1 MQEPINQQKPKASPI
16 AVPGSNTLRR
26 LEIRFPEELPVS
38 GQRQIIKDALNSHQV
53 IIVCGE
59 TGSGKTTQLP
69 KICLDLGRGT
79 MNGGHLIGHTQPRRI
94 AATATAKRIAQELGT
109 PIGQDVGYQIRFAD
123 KTSQGAS
130 IKLMTDGILLAET
143 QRDPQLRAYDTLI
156 IDEAHE
162 RSLNIDFLL
171 GYLRQLLPKR
181 PDLKLIIT
189 SATID
194 AQRFSDHFT
203 IGGKLAPVIEVS
215 GRLFPVEQR
224 YISLEP
230 EARADAKSDGKKPSK
245 EAKEIPDAVTEAIAN
260 VWREG
265 ASGAGD
271 VLVFLPGEREIR
283 DCAEALR
290 KDHVLQQRFHPEIL
304 SLFARQSVA
313 EQERVFSPGN
323 GRRIILTT
331 NVAETSLTVPNIR
344 YVVDSGL
351 ARVKRY
357 SYRNKVEQL
366 QIEPISQAAA
376 NQRAGRCGRVS
387 DGICIRLFSEQD
399 YLSRPKFTDPEIL
412 RSSLAAVLLR
422 MSALRLPR
430 IQEFPFIDKPLG
442 RAIADGVQL
451 LDELGAIEYDEVL
464 TAESQDSNRRF
475 KLTLIGKQLAD
486 LPLDPRIGRML
497 LAAKEHHALREVTII
512 ASALATQDPR
522 ERPMDQAAAADQA
535 HLQFADERSEFLSFV
550 KLWDWYHDALRHK
563 SSNRQL
569 ENLCRSKFLSPRRLR
584 EWRDIHGQLHTMLG
598 EKDWKENPSSATYEQ
613 VHLSLLTGLLGY
625 VAKKE
630 EDEKSQE
637 RGSKTGSYIGARG
650 IRPFIWPGSTIGKKA
665 GAWILAGELQETNR
679 MYARTIAK
687 IEPQWVEKVAAHRLI
702 TSLSDPFW
710 DSRQGEVM
718 IFERGT
724 LYGLPI
730 YHGRRVRF
738 EPHNPSEARALFISQ
753 ALVQEGM
760 FGRMDTPALMRE
772 TEADARK
779 QYPGSF
785 EFFWHNRRLI
795 KEIEALEHRSR
806 RPDVL
811 VDDDLLFAFYDSRIP
826 QDVLSRDSL
835 KAWLKRPA
843 KKEGDDAINHDAQ
856 LRLSKADLMRHE
868 AAGITVDRYP
878 KIIRFGAGDLS
889 LTYHFEPGSPKDGV
903 TLVVPLTLLNQV
915 DGRRCEWL
923 VPGMCEEKILLLLK
937 TLPQKLRRHCVPL
950 PEYAKAFLDRMLDAG
965 QFGQG
970 DFLDSLITDIRK
982 ERGLEIKRADFRPE
996 ALPLHSSM
1004 NFRLVDEHGRQ
1015 LELERNLS
1023 RLRAEYGEQAR
1034 TAFQAI
1040 AQQAVHEELGIDT
1053 PAVPLGTVV
1062 NKAIPTSAATSPIEQ
1077 GGFRSWEF
1085 GELPETLEIQK
1096 GSRTLFGYPALVDRG
1111 DTCDLEVFDDLLEA
1125 RKYHWQGLRRLF
1137 ALSNKDTLK
1146 ALQKQLP
1153 GIRELGLL
1161 FINIGSVEALI
1172 EQILDLALER
1182 AFMSDP
1188 LPVNAEQFSD
1198 RLQAG
1203 KPGLAL
1209 IAQEIAKHAL
1219 AALQAYA
1226 DLQKKLAQAKAASPS
1241 AYADI
1246 QSQVQGLIFPKLISG
1261 IPYGQLV
1268 HLPRYLKAIAL
1279 RIDKLRSN
1287 PVRDAQC
1294 QKDWE
1299 SVARPWQKLIQNSQG
1314 SHGYIVNNDEPLQE
1328 FRWQLEELRVA
1339 LYAQELKTPTP
1350 MSLKRLEKVLSS
1362 LR

>member
-1 MQEPINQQKPKASPI
+1 MPKP
-16 AVPGSNTLRR
+16 VPASNTSRR

-38 GQRQIIKDALNSHQV
+38 GQRQVIKDALQSHQV
-53 IIVCGE
+53 VIVCGE

-79 MNGGHLIGHTQPRRI
+79 INGGKLIGHTQPRRI
-94 AATATAKRIAQELGT
+94 AATATAKRIAQELGS
-109 PIGQDVGYQIRFAD
+109 PIGQDVGYQVRFAD
-123 KTSQGAS
+123 KTSHTAS

-143 QRDPQLRAYDTLI
+143 QRDPQLKAYDTLI

-194 AQRFSDHFT
+194 AQRFAEHFAMN
-203 IGGKLAPVIEVS
+203 GKVAPVIEVS

-224 YISLEP
+224 YSPLEP
-230 EARADAKSDGKKPSK
+230 DAKPDGKKESK
-245 EAKEIPDAVTEAIAN
+245 AAKEIPDAVTEEIAN
-260 VWREG
+260 LWREG
-265 ASGAGD
+265 AAGAGD

-313 EQERVFSPGN
+313 EQERVFNPGN

-344 YVVDSGL
+344 YVIDSGL

-387 DGICIRLFSEQD
+387 DGTCIRLYSELD
-399 YLSRPKFTDPEIL
+399 YQARPKFTDPEIL

-422 MSALRLPR
+422 MSSLRLPK
-430 IQEFPFIDKPLG
+430 IQHFPFIDKPLG

-451 LDELGAIEYDEVL
+451 LDELGAIEFDDSEV
-464 TAESQDSNRRF
+464 SDGKDINSSF
-475 KLTLIGKQLAD
+475 KLTAIGKQLAD

-497 LAAKEHHALREVTII
+497 LAAKEQNALKEVTII

-522 ERPMDQAAAADQA
+522 DRPMDQAASADQA

-550 KLWDWYHDALRHK
+550 KLWNWYQDALQHK
-563 SSNRQL
+563 HSNRQL
-569 ENLCRSKFLSPRRLR
+569 ENLCKSKFLSPRRLR
-584 EWRDIHGQLHTMLG
+584 EWRDVHGQLHTMLG
-598 EKDWKENPSSATYEQ
+598 EKGWKENGLAATYEQ

-630 EDEKSQE
+630 EDEKSQD
-637 RGSKTGSYIGARG
+637 RNSKTGGYVGARG

-702 TSLSDPFW
+702 KSLSDPFW
-710 DSRQGEVM
+710 DHRQGEVM
-718 IFERGT
+718 AFERGT

-730 YHGRRVRF
+730 YHGRRVRY
-738 EPHNPSEARALFISQ
+738 EPHNPDEARELFIRQ
-753 ALVQEGM
+753 ALVQEEL
-760 FGRMDTPALMRE
+760 FGRMDTPALQRE
-772 TEADARK
+772 TEVDAK
-779 QYPGSF
+779 KKYPGLF
-785 EFFWHNRRLI
+785 NFFWHNRRLI

-811 VDDDLLFAFYDSRIP
+811 VDDDLLFAFYESRIP
-826 QDVLSRDSL
+826 KEIRSRDEL
-835 KAWLKRPA
+835 KSWLK
-843 KKEGDDAINHDAQ
+843 KEVDLDIQ
-856 LRLSKADLMRHE
+856 LRLEKADLMRHE

-878 KIIRFGAGDLS
+878 KNMVVGGAELS

-903 TLVVPLTLLNQV
+903 TLVVPLTQLNQV

-923 VPGMCEEKILLLLK
+923 VPGMCEEKVLLLLK
-937 TLPQKLRRHCVPL
+937 SLPQKLRRHCVPL
-950 PEYAKAFLDRMLDAG
+950 PDYAKSFLERKLEEK
-965 QFGQG
+965 QFGVG
-970 DFLDSLITDIRK
+970 DFLDSLIGDIRK
-982 ERGLEIKRADFRPE
+982 ERGLEIKRTDFRPE
-996 ALPLHSSM
+996 SLPLHSSM
-1004 NFRLVDEHGRQ
+1004 NFRLIDEHGRQ
-1015 LELERNLS
+1015 LEVERNLA
-1023 RLRAEYGEQAR
+1023 RLRSEYGETAR
-1034 TAFQAI
+1034 SAFQAI
-1040 AQQAVHEELGIDT
+1040 AQETVQVELGVESTPRPGRSTAPID
-1053 PAVPLGTVV
+1053 
-1062 NKAIPTSAATSPIEQ
+1062 KARQVEQ
-1077 GGFRSWEF
+1077 GGYRTWEF

-1096 GSRTLFGYPALVDRG
+1096 GNKTLFGYPALVDRG
-1111 DTCDLEVFDDLLEA
+1111 EYCDLEVFDDLLEA
-1125 RKYHWQGLRRLF
+1125 RKQHQLGLRRLF
-1137 ALSNKDTLK
+1137 ALNNKDTLK

-1161 FINIGSVEALI
+1161 FINVGSVDGLV
-1172 EQILDLALER
+1172 EQILNLALER
-1182 AFMSDP
+1182 AFMADA
-1188 LPVNAEQFSD
+1188 LPINTEQFAD

-1203 KPGLAL
+1203 KARFAL
-1209 IAQEIAKHAL
+1209 IAQEISRHAL
-1219 AALQAYA
+1219 NALQAHA
-1226 DLQKKLAQAKAASPS
+1226 DLQKKIAQAKAASPS

-1246 QSQVQGLIFPKLISG
+1246 QSQMQALIFPKFVAE
-1261 IPYGQLV
+1261 IPYAQLV
-1268 HLPRYLKAIAL
+1268 HVPRYLKAIAM
-1279 RIDKLRSN
+1279 RIDKLRAN
-1287 PVRDAQC
+1287 PSRDAQC

-1299 SVARPWQKLIQNSQG
+1299 SVARPWQKLLQG
-1314 SHGYIVNNDEPLQE
+1314 NKGSASYAMTEDQALQD

-1339 LYAQELKTPTP
+1339 LYAQELKTPSP
-1350 MSLKRLEKVLSS
+1350 MSLKRLEKVLAS

>member
-1 MQEPINQQKPKASPI
+1 MPKP
-16 AVPGSNTLRR
+16 VPASNTSRR

-38 GQRQIIKDALNSHQV
+38 GQRQIIKDALQNHQV
-53 IIVCGE
+53 VIVCGE

-79 MNGGHLIGHTQPRRI
+79 INGGKLIGHTQPRRI
-94 AATATAKRIAQELGT
+94 AATATAKRIAQELGS
-109 PIGQDVGYQIRFAD
+109 PIGQDVGYQVRFAD
-123 KTSQGAS
+123 KTSQTAS

-143 QRDPQLRAYDTLI
+143 QRDPQLKAYDTLI

-171 GYLRQLLPKR
+171 GYLKQLLPKR

-194 AQRFSDHFT
+194 AQRFAEHFT
-203 IGGKLAPVIEVS
+203 INGKVAPVIEVS

-224 YISLEP
+224 YSPLEP
-230 EARADAKSDGKKPSK
+230 DSKPDGKKESK
-245 EAKEIPDAVTEAIAN
+245 AAKEIPETVTEEISN

-290 KDHVLQQRFHPEIL
+290 KDHELQQRFHPEIL

-344 YVVDSGL
+344 YVIDSGL

-387 DGICIRLFSEQD
+387 DGICIRLYSELD
-399 YLSRPKFTDPEIL
+399 YQSRPKFTDPEIL

-422 MSALRLPR
+422 MSSLHLPK
-430 IQEFPFIDKPLG
+430 IQHFPFIDKPLG
-442 RAIADGVQL
+442 RAITDGVQL
-451 LDELGAIEYDEVL
+451 LDELGAIEFDESNAADA
-464 TAESQDSNRRF
+464 TDSKDINNSF
-475 KLTLIGKQLAD
+475 KLTAIGKQLAD

-497 LAAKEHHALREVTII
+497 LAAKEQNALKEVTII
-512 ASALATQDPR
+512 ATALATQDPR
-522 ERPMDQAAAADQA
+522 ERPMDQGAAADQA

-550 KLWDWYHDALRHK
+550 KLWNWYQDALQHK
-563 SSNRQL
+563 HSNRQL
-569 ENLCRSKFLSPRRLR
+569 ENLCKSKFLSPRRLR
-584 EWRDIHGQLHTMLG
+584 EWRDVYVQLHSMLS
-598 EKDWKENPSSATYEQ
+598 EKGWKENGLAASYEQ

-630 EDEKSQE
+630 EDEKSQD
-637 RGSKTGSYIGARG
+637 RNSKTGGYVGARG

-665 GAWILAGELQETNR
+665 GAWILAGELQETSR

-702 TSLSDPFW
+702 KSLSDPFW
-710 DSRQGEVM
+710 DNRQGEVLA
-718 IFERGT
+718 FERGT

-730 YHGRRVRF
+730 YHGRRVRY
-738 EPHNPSEARALFISQ
+738 EPHNAEEARNLFISQ
-753 ALVQEGM
+753 ALVQEEM
-760 FGRMDTPALMRE
+760 FGRMDTPALYRE
-772 TEADARK
+772 TEADAK
-779 QYPGSF
+779 KKYPELFG
-785 EFFWHNRRLI
+785 FFWHNCRLI

-811 VDDDLLFAFYDSRIP
+811 VDDDLLFAFYESRIP
-826 QDVLSRDSL
+826 KEICNREDL
-835 KAWLKRPA
+835 KAYF
-843 KKEGDDAINHDAQ
+843 KKEPDLDHQ
-856 LRLSKADLMRHE
+856 LRLEKADLMRHE

-878 KIIRFGAGDLS
+878 KKMMVGGAELD

-903 TLVVPLTLLNQV
+903 TLVVPLTQLNQV
-915 DGRRCEWL
+915 DSRRCEWL
-923 VPGMCEEKILLLLK
+923 VPGMCEEKVLLLLK
-937 TLPQKLRRHCVPL
+937 SLPQKLRRHCVPL
-950 PEYAKAFLDRMLDAG
+950 PDYAKSFLERKLEEK
-965 QFGQG
+965 QFGIG
-970 DFLDSLITDIRK
+970 DFLDSLMSDIRK
-982 ERGLEIKRADFRPE
+982 ERGLEIKRTDFRPE
-996 ALPLHSSM
+996 SLPLHSFM
-1004 NFRLVDEHGRQ
+1004 NFRLIDEHGRQ
-1015 LELERNLS
+1015 LEVERNLA
-1023 RLRAEYGEQAR
+1023 RLRSEYGETAR
-1034 TAFQAI
+1034 SAFQAI
-1040 AQQAVHEELGIDT
+1040 AQETAQAELGVDS
-1053 PAVPLGTVV
+1053 PKVGGTQSTQ
-1062 NKAIPTSAATSPIEQ
+1062 KARSVEQ
-1077 GGFRSWEF
+1077 GGYRSWEF

-1096 GSRTLFGYPALVDRG
+1096 GNKTLFGYPALVDRG
-1111 DTCDLEVFDDLLEA
+1111 DYCDLEVFDDLLEA
-1125 RKYHWQGLRRLF
+1125 RKQHQLGLRRLF
-1137 ALSNKDTLK
+1137 SLSNKDTLK

-1161 FINIGSVEALI
+1161 FINIGSVDGLI
-1172 EQILDLALER
+1172 EQILNLALER
-1182 AFMSDP
+1182 AFMGEP
-1188 LPVNAEQFSD
+1188 LPINTEQFIE

-1203 KPGLAL
+1203 KPRLAL
-1209 IAQEIAKHAL
+1209 IAQEISRHAL
-1219 AALQAYA
+1219 NALQAHA
-1226 DLQKKLAQAKAASPS
+1226 DLQKKMASAKASSPA
-1241 AYADI
+1241 AYVDM
-1246 QSQVQGLIFPKLISG
+1246 QSQMQALIFPNFVAQ

-1268 HLPRYLKAIAL
+1268 HLPRYLKAIAM

-1287 PVRDAQC
+1287 PSRDAQC

-1299 SVARPWQKLIQNSQG
+1299 SVARPWQKLLQG
-1314 SHGYIVNNDEPLQE
+1314 SKGS
-1328 FRWQLEELRVA
+1328 A
-1339 LYAQELKTPTP
+1339 AYAMILSHSIGGGAFTR
-1350 MSLKRLEKVLSS
+1350 RLCYD
-1362 LR
+1362 

>member
-1 MQEPINQQKPKASPI
+1 MPA
-16 AVPGSNTLRR
+16 SNTGRR

-38 GQRQIIKDALNSHQV
+38 GQRQLIKDALQSHQV
-53 IIVCGE
+53 VIVCGE

-69 KICLDLGRGT
+69 KICLDLGRGAI
-79 MNGGHLIGHTQPRRI
+79 NGGKLIGHTQPRRI
-94 AATATAKRIAQELGT
+94 AATATAKRIAQELGS
-109 PIGQDVGYQIRFAD
+109 PIGQDVGYQVRFAD
-123 KTSQGAS
+123 KTSNTAS
-130 IKLMTDGILLAET
+130 VKLMTDGILLAET

-194 AQRFSDHFT
+194 AQRFAEHFALN
-203 IGGKLAPVIEVS
+203 GKMAPVIEVS

-224 YISLEP
+224 YSPLEP
-230 EARADAKSDGKKPSK
+230 DAKSENKSENKPDAKKESK
-245 EAKEIPDAVTEAIAN
+245 AAKEIPEAVAEEIAKL
-260 VWREG
+260 WREG
-265 ASGAGD
+265 AAGAGD

-290 KDHVLQQRFHPEIL
+290 KDHVLQQRLHPEVL

-344 YVVDSGL
+344 YVIDSGL

-387 DGICIRLFSEQD
+387 DGICVRLYSEQD
-399 YLSRPKFTDPEIL
+399 FLGRPKFTDPEIL

-430 IQEFPFIDKPLG
+430 IQHFPFIDKPLG

-451 LDELGAIEYDEVL
+451 LDELGAIEFED
-464 TAESQDSNRRF
+464 AHAGDAKDSKEQHQHF
-475 KLTLIGKQLAD
+475 KLTPIGKQLAD
-486 LPLDPRIGRML
+486 LPLDPRIGRIL
-497 LAAKEHHALREVTII
+497 LAAKEQNALKEVTII

-522 ERPMDQAAAADQA
+522 ERPMDQAGAADQA

-550 KLWDWYHDALRHK
+550 KLWNWYQDALQHK
-563 SSNRQL
+563 HSNRQL
-569 ENLCRSKFLSPRRLR
+569 ENLCRSKFLSPRRMR
-584 EWRDIHGQLHTMLG
+584 EWRDVHGQLHTMLG
-598 EKDWKENPSSATYEQ
+598 EKGWKENGLAATYEQ
-613 VHLSLLTGLLGY
+613 VHLSLLTGLLGFI
-625 VAKKE
+625 AKKE
-630 EDEKSQE
+630 EDEKSQD
-637 RGSKTGSYIGARG
+637 RNSKTGGYVGARG

-665 GAWILAGELQETNR
+665 GAWILAGELQETSR

-702 TSLSDPFW
+702 KSLSDPFW
-710 DSRQGEVM
+710 DNRQGEVLA
-718 IFERGT
+718 FERGT

-730 YHGRRVRF
+730 YHGRRVRY
-738 EPHNPSEARALFISQ
+738 EPHGVEEARELFIRQ
-753 ALVQEGM
+753 ALVQEEL
-760 FGRMDTPALMRE
+760 FGRMDTPALQRE
-772 TEADARK
+772 TEADAK
-779 QYPGSF
+779 LKYSNTFG
-785 EFFWHNRRLI
+785 FFWHNHRLV

-811 VDDDLLFAFYDSRIP
+811 VDDDLLFAFYDARIP
-826 QDVLSRDSL
+826 KDICNREGL
-835 KAWLKRPA
+835 KSHLNKHL
-843 KKEGDDAINHDAQ
+843 DLDTQ
-856 LRLSKADLMRHE
+856 LRLEKADLMRHE

-878 KIIRFGAGDLS
+878 KVMKVGGTQLN

-903 TLVVPLTLLNQV
+903 TLVVPLAQLNQI
-915 DGRRCEWL
+915 DGRRCDWL

-950 PEYAKAFLDRMLDAG
+950 PDYAKSYLERKLESN
-965 QFGQG
+965 QFGVG
-970 DFLDSLITDIRK
+970 DFLDSLIDDIRQ

-996 ALPLHSSM
+996 ALPLHCSM
-1004 NFRLVDEHGRQ
+1004 NFRLIDEHGRQ
-1015 LELERNLS
+1015 LELERNLA
-1023 RLRAEYGEQAR
+1023 RLRSEYGQTAR
-1034 TAFQAI
+1034 EAFQAVTQEI
-1040 AQQAVHEELGIDT
+1040 AGAELGIDPMKVT
-1053 PAVPLGTVV
+1053 NTKEQAPQRARKV
-1062 NKAIPTSAATSPIEQ
+1062 EQ
-1077 GGFRSWEF
+1077 GGYRTWEF
-1085 GELPETLEIQK
+1085 GELPETLEIAK
-1096 GSRTLFGYPALVDRG
+1096 GNKTLFGYPALIDRG
-1111 DTCDLEVFDDLLEA
+1111 DYCDLEVFDDLLEA
-1125 RKYHWQGLRRLF
+1125 RKQHAQGLRRLF

-1153 GIRELGLL
+1153 GIREIGLL
-1161 FINIGSVEALI
+1161 FINVGSVDGLL
-1172 EQILDLALER
+1172 EQILNLSVER
-1182 AFMSDP
+1182 AFMAEP
-1188 LPVNAEQFSD
+1188 LPNTSELFTQ
-1198 RLQAG
+1198 RLQEG
-1203 KPGLAL
+1203 KPRLAL
-1209 IAQEIAKHAL
+1209 IAQEIARHTL
-1219 AALQAYA
+1219 AALQGYA
-1226 DLQKKLAQAKAASPS
+1226 DLQKKIAQAKAASPS

-1246 QSQVQGLIFPKLISG
+1246 QTQVQGLIFERFVAE
-1261 IPYGQLV
+1261 IPYVQLV

-1279 RIDKLRSN
+1279 RIDKMRSN
-1287 PVRDAQC
+1287 PSRDMQC

-1299 SVARPWQKLIQNSQG
+1299 SVARPWQKLVQG
-1314 SHGYIVNNDEPLQE
+1314 NRGSAAYAMEGDQSLKD

-1350 MSLKRLEKVLSS
+1350 MSIKRLEKVLAS

>member
-1 MQEPINQQKPKASPI
+1 MPA
-16 AVPGSNTLRR
+16 SNTRR
-26 LEIRFPEELPVS
+26 KLEIRFPEELPVS
-38 GQRQIIKDALNSHQV
+38 GQRQIIKDALQSHQV
-53 IIVCGE
+53 VIVCGE

-79 MNGGHLIGHTQPRRI
+79 INGGKLIGHTQPRRI
-94 AATATAKRIAQELGT
+94 AATATAKRIAQELGS
-109 PIGQDVGYQIRFAD
+109 PIGQDVGYQVRFAD
-123 KTSQGAS
+123 KTSHSAS

-194 AQRFSDHFT
+194 AQRFAEHFA
-203 IGGKLAPVIEVS
+203 INGKVAPVIEVS

-224 YISLEP
+224 YSPLEP
-230 EARADAKSDGKKPSK
+230 DAKPDGKKESK
-245 EAKEIPDAVTEAIAN
+245 AAKEISDAVTEEIASL
-260 VWREG
+260 WREG
-265 ASGAGD
+265 AAGSGD

-290 KDHVLQQRFHPEIL
+290 KDHVLQQHFHPEIL

-344 YVVDSGL
+344 YVIDSGL

-366 QIEPISQAAA
+366 QIESISQAAA

-387 DGICIRLFSEQD
+387 DGICVRLYSELD
-399 YLSRPKFTDPEIL
+399 YQSRSQFTDPEIL

-422 MSALRLPR
+422 MSSLRLPK
-430 IQEFPFIDKPLG
+430 IQHFPFIDKPLG

-451 LDELGAIEYDEVL
+451 LDELGAIEFDESEP
-464 TAESQDSNRRF
+464 ADGKDINNSF
-475 KLTLIGKQLAD
+475 KLTAIGKQLAD
-486 LPLDPRIGRML
+486 LPLDPCIGRML
-497 LAAKEHHALREVTII
+497 LAAKEQNALKEVTII

-522 ERPMDQAAAADQA
+522 DRPMDQATAADQA

-550 KLWDWYHDALRHK
+550 KLWNWYQDALQHK
-563 SSNRQL
+563 HSNRQL
-569 ENLCRSKFLSPRRLR
+569 ETLCKSKFLSPRRLR

-598 EKDWKENPSSATYEQ
+598 EKGWKENGLAATYEQ

-630 EDEKSQE
+630 EDEKSQD
-637 RGSKTGSYIGARG
+637 RNSKTGGYVGARG

-687 IEPQWVEKVAAHRLI
+687 IEPQWVERVAAHRLI
-702 TSLSDPFW
+702 KSLSDPFW
-710 DSRQGEVM
+710 DNRQGEVM
-718 IFERGT
+718 AFERGT

-730 YHGRRVRF
+730 YHGRRVRY
-738 EPHNPSEARALFISQ
+738 EPHNPDETRELFIRQ
-753 ALVQEGM
+753 ALVQEEM
-760 FGRMDTPALMRE
+760 FGRMDTPALQRE
-772 TEADARK
+772 TETDAK
-779 QYPGSF
+779 KKYPNLF
-785 EFFWHNRRLI
+785 NFFWHNRRLI

-826 QDVLSRDSL
+826 KEVRSRESL
-835 KAWLKRPA
+835 KAWFSKDPEL
-843 KKEGDDAINHDAQ
+843 DSQ
-856 LRLSKADLMRHE
+856 LRLEKADLMRHE

-878 KIIRFGAGDLS
+878 KNMLVGGAQLS

-903 TLVVPLTLLNQV
+903 TLVVPLTQLNQV

-923 VPGMCEEKILLLLK
+923 VPGMCEEKVHLLLK
-937 TLPQKLRRHCVPL
+937 SLPQKLRRHCVPL
-950 PEYAKAFLDRMLDAG
+950 PDYAKSFLERKLEEK
-965 QFGQG
+965 QFGVG
-970 DFLDSLITDIRK
+970 DFLDSLISDIRK
-982 ERGLEIKRADFRPE
+982 ERGLEIKRTDFRPE
-996 ALPLHSSM
+996 SLPLHSSM
-1004 NFRLVDEHGRQ
+1004 NFRLIDEHGRQ
-1015 LELERNLS
+1015 LEVERNLS
-1023 RLRAEYGEQAR
+1023 RLRSEYGETAR
-1034 TAFQAI
+1034 SAFQAI
-1040 AQQAVHEELGIDT
+1040 AQETAQVELGVEPT
-1053 PAVPLGTVV
+1053 Q
-1062 NKAIPTSAATSPIEQ
+1062 KAGSNSSNEANARKVEQ
-1077 GGFRSWEF
+1077 GGYRAWEF

-1096 GSRTLFGYPALVDRG
+1096 GNKTLFGYPALVDRI
-1111 DTCDLEVFDDLLEA
+1111 DYCDLEVFDDLLEA
-1125 RKYHWQGLRRLF
+1125 RKQHALGLRRLF

-1161 FINIGSVEALI
+1161 FINVGSVEGLI
-1172 EQILDLALER
+1172 DHILNLALER
-1182 AFMSDP
+1182 AFMGES
-1188 LPVNAEQFSD
+1188 LPVNAEQFTE

-1203 KPGLAL
+1203 KPRLAL
-1209 IAQEIAKHAL
+1209 IAQEISRHAL
-1219 AALQAYA
+1219 NALQAHA
-1226 DLQKKLAQAKAASPS
+1226 DLQKKIASAKAASPS

-1246 QSQVQGLIFPKLISG
+1246 QVQMQGLIFPKFVAD
-1261 IPYGQLV
+1261 IPYAQLV
-1268 HLPRYLKAIAL
+1268 HVPRYLKAIAM

-1287 PVRDAQC
+1287 PSRDAQC

-1299 SVARPWQKLIQNSQG
+1299 SVARPWQKLMQG
-1314 SHGYIVNNDEPLQE
+1314 NKGAASYAMTEDQALTD

-1350 MSLKRLEKVLSS
+1350 MSLKRLEKVLAS

>member
-1 MQEPINQQKPKASPI
+1 MQEPINQQKPKAMPKP
-16 AVPGSNTLRR
+16 VPASNTSRR

-38 GQRQIIKDALNSHQV
+38 GQRQIIKDALQSHQV
-53 IIVCGE
+53 VIVCGE

-79 MNGGHLIGHTQPRRI
+79 INGGKLIGHTQPRRI
-94 AATATAKRIAQELGT
+94 AATATAKRIAQELGS
-109 PIGQDVGYQIRFAD
+109 PIGQDVGYQVRFAD
-123 KTSQGAS
+123 KTSHTAS

-143 QRDPQLRAYDTLI
+143 QRDPQLKAYDTLI

-194 AQRFSDHFT
+194 AQRFAEHFA
-203 IGGKLAPVIEVS
+203 INGKVAPVIEVS

-224 YISLEP
+224 YSPLEP
-230 EARADAKSDGKKPSK
+230 DAKPDGKKESK
-245 EAKEIPDAVTEAIAN
+245 AAKEIPDAVTEEIAN
-260 VWREG
+260 LWREG
-265 ASGAGD
+265 AAGAGD

-313 EQERVFSPGN
+313 EQERVFNPGN

-344 YVVDSGL
+344 YVIDSGL

-387 DGICIRLFSEQD
+387 DGTCIRLYSELD
-399 YLSRPKFTDPEIL
+399 YQGRPKFTDPEIL

-422 MSALRLPR
+422 MSSLRLPK
-430 IQEFPFIDKPLG
+430 IQHFPFIDKPLG
-442 RAIADGVQL
+442 RAIVDGVQL
-451 LDELGAIEYDEVL
+451 LDELGAIEFD
-464 TAESQDSNRRF
+464 DSDAGDGKDINNSF
-475 KLTLIGKQLAD
+475 KLTAIGKQLAE
-486 LPLDPRIGRML
+486 LPLDPRIGRIL
-497 LAAKEHHALREVTII
+497 LSAKEQNALKEVTII

-522 ERPMDQAAAADQA
+522 DRPMDQAAAADQA

-550 KLWDWYHDALRHK
+550 KLWNWYQDALQHK
-563 SSNRQL
+563 HSNRQL
-569 ENLCRSKFLSPRRLR
+569 ENLCKSKFLSPRRLR
-584 EWRDIHGQLHTMLG
+584 EWRDVHGQLHTMLG
-598 EKDWKENPSSATYEQ
+598 EKGWKENSLAATYEQ

-630 EDEKSQE
+630 EDEKSQD
-637 RGSKTGSYIGARG
+637 RNSKTGGYVGARG

-687 IEPQWVEKVAAHRLI
+687 IEPQWVEQVAAHRLI
-702 TSLSDPFW
+702 KSLSDPFW
-710 DSRQGEVM
+710 DNRQGEVLA
-718 IFERGT
+718 FERGT

-730 YHGRRVRF
+730 YHGRRVRY
-738 EPHNPSEARALFISQ
+738 EPHNPDEARELFIRQ
-753 ALVQEGM
+753 ALVQEEL
-760 FGRMDTPALMRE
+760 FGRMDTPALQRE
-772 TEADARK
+772 TEADAK
-779 QYPGSF
+779 KKYPGLF
-785 EFFWHNRRLI
+785 NFFWHNRRLI

-811 VDDDLLFAFYDSRIP
+811 VDDDLLFAFYESRIP
-826 QDVLSRDSL
+826 KEIRSRDEL
-835 KAWLKRPA
+835 KSWLK
-843 KKEGDDAINHDAQ
+843 KEVELDNQ
-856 LRLSKADLMRHE
+856 LRLEKADLMRHE

-878 KIIRFGAGDLS
+878 KKMMVGGAELS

-903 TLVVPLTLLNQV
+903 TLVVPLTQLNQV
-915 DGRRCEWL
+915 DGRRSEWL
-923 VPGMCEEKILLLLK
+923 VPGMCEEKVLLLLK
-937 TLPQKLRRHCVPL
+937 SLPQKLRRHCVPL
-950 PEYAKAFLDRMLDAG
+950 PDYAKSFLERMLEEK
-965 QFGQG
+965 QFGVG
-970 DFLDSLITDIRK
+970 DFLDSLIGDIRK
-982 ERGLEIKRADFRPE
+982 ERGLEIKRTDFRPE
-996 ALPLHSSM
+996 SLPLHSSM
-1004 NFRLVDEHGRQ
+1004 NFRLIDEHGRQ
-1015 LELERNLS
+1015 LEVERNLA
-1023 RLRAEYGEQAR
+1023 RLRSEYGETAR
-1034 TAFQAI
+1034 SAFQAI
-1040 AQQAVHEELGIDT
+1040 AQETAQVELGVELAPRLDGSKPAIDKT
-1053 PAVPLGTVV
+1053 RQV
-1062 NKAIPTSAATSPIEQ
+1062 EQ
-1077 GGFRSWEF
+1077 GGYRTWEF

-1096 GSRTLFGYPALVDRG
+1096 GNRTLFGYPALVDHG
-1111 DTCDLEVFDDLLEA
+1111 DYCDLEVFDDLLEA
-1125 RKYHWQGLRRLF
+1125 RKQHQFGLRRLF
-1137 ALSNKDTLK
+1137 ALNNKDTLK

-1161 FINIGSVEALI
+1161 FINVGSVEGLI
-1172 EQILDLALER
+1172 EQILNLALER
-1182 AFMSDP
+1182 AFMIDP
-1188 LPVNAEQFSD
+1188 LPINPEQFAE

-1203 KPGLAL
+1203 KARFAL
-1209 IAQEIAKHAL
+1209 IAQEISRHAL
-1219 AALQAYA
+1219 NALQAHA
-1226 DLQKKLAQAKAASPS
+1226 DLQKKIAQAKAASPS

-1246 QSQVQGLIFPKLISG
+1246 QTQMQALIFPKFVAE

-1268 HLPRYLKAIAL
+1268 HVPRYLKAIAM
-1279 RIDKLRSN
+1279 RIDKLRTN
-1287 PVRDAQC
+1287 PSRDAQC

-1299 SVARPWQKLIQNSQG
+1299 SVARPWQKLLQG
-1314 SHGYIVNNDEPLQE
+1314 NRGSASYAMTEDQALQD

-1339 LYAQELKTPTP
+1339 LYAQELKTPSP
-1350 MSLKRLEKVLSS
+1350 MSLKRLEKVLAS

>member
-1 MQEPINQQKPKASPI
+1 MAA
-16 AVPGSNTLRR
+16 AVPASNTPRS

-38 GQRQIIKDALNSHQV
+38 GQRQIIKDALATHQV
-53 IIVCGE
+53 VIVCGE

-79 MNGGHLIGHTQPRRI
+79 INGGRLIGHTQPRRI
-94 AATATAKRIAQELGT
+94 AATATAKRIAQELGS

-123 KTSQGAS
+123 KSSQKAS
-130 IKLMTDGILLAET
+130 IKLMTDGILLAQT
-143 QRDPQLRAYDTLI
+143 QRDPLLKEYDTLI

-194 AQRFSDHFT
+194 AKRFSEHFA
-203 IGGKLAPVIEVS
+203 IGGKQAPVIEVS

-224 YISLEP
+224 YAPLEP
-230 EARADAKSDGKKPSK
+230 DAKPDGKKESK
-245 EAKEIPDAVTEAIAN
+245 EVLEIPEAVAQAIAN

-265 ASGAGD
+265 AAGAGD

-290 KDHVLQQRFHPEIL
+290 KDPILQQRFHPEIL
-304 SLFARQSVA
+304 SLFARQSVS
-313 EQERVFSPGN
+313 EQERVFNPGN

-376 NQRAGRCGRVS
+376 NQRAGRCGRVA
-387 DGICIRLFSEQD
+387 DGICIRLYSEQD

-422 MSALRLPR
+422 MSSLRLPK
-430 IQEFPFIDKPLG
+430 IQDFPFIDKPLG

-451 LDELGAIEYDEVL
+451 LDELGAIIYEDSEVGQDRDEGKH
-464 TAESQDSNRRF
+464 F
-475 KLTLIGKQLAD
+475 KLTAIGKQLAD

-497 LAAKEHHALREVTII
+497 LAAKDQNALREVTII

-522 ERPMDQAAAADQA
+522 ERPMEQTAAADQA

-550 KLWDWYHDALRHK
+550 KLWDWYQDALKHK
-563 SSNRQL
+563 HSNRQL
-569 ENLCRSKFLSPRRLR
+569 EAVCRSKFLSPRRLR
-584 EWRDIHGQLHTMLG
+584 EWRDVHGQLHTMLG
-598 EKDWKENPSSATYEQ
+598 EKGWKENALAATYEQ

-630 EDEKSQE
+630 EDDKSQE
-637 RGSKTGSYIGARG
+637 RGSKTGGYIGARG

-687 IEPQWVEKVAAHRLI
+687 IEPQWVEKVAAHRLVK
-702 TSLSDPFW
+702 SLSDPFW

-718 IFERGT
+718 AFERGT

-730 YHGRRVRF
+730 YHGRRVRY
-738 EPHNPSEARALFISQ
+738 ESHNPDETRELFIKY
-753 ALVQEGM
+753 ALVQEEL
-760 FGRMDTPALMRE
+760 FGRMDSPALMRE
-772 TEADARK
+772 TEASAKK
-779 QYPGSF
+779 QYSGFF

-811 VDDDLLFAFYDSRIP
+811 VDDELLFAFYDSRIP
-826 QDVLSRDSL
+826 KEVRSRESM
-835 KAWLKRPA
+835 KAWLKRTNQSSSDNKPSPDL
-843 KKEGDDAINHDAQ
+843 E
-856 LRLSKADLMRHE
+856 LRLAKADLMRHE

-878 KIIRFGAGDLS
+878 KKMMVGGGELA

-903 TLVVPLTLLNQV
+903 TLIIPLTLLNQV

-923 VPGMCEEKILLLLK
+923 VPGMCEEKVQLLLK
-937 TLPQKLRRHCVPL
+937 SLPQKLRRHCVPL
-950 PEYAKAFLDRMLDAG
+950 PEYAKSFLERALEEKR
-965 QFGQG
+965 FGVG
-970 DFLDSLITDIRK
+970 DFLDSLISDIRK
-982 ERGLEIKRADFRPE
+982 ERGLEIKRTDFRPE
-996 ALPLHSSM
+996 SLPLHLSM

-1015 LELERNLS
+1015 LELERNLA
-1023 RLRAEYGEQAR
+1023 RLRSEYGQTAR

-1040 AQQAVHEELGIDT
+1040 AQQAAQEELGVDILS
-1053 PAVPLGTVV
+1053 PKSHLSV
-1062 NKAIPTSAATSPIEQ
+1062 NKTTTSTVRTVEQ
-1077 GGFRSWEF
+1077 GGYRSWDF

-1096 GSRTLFGYPALVDRG
+1096 GNRTLFGYPALVDR
-1111 DTCDLEVFDDLLEA
+1111 TEFCDLEVFDDLVEA
-1125 RKYHWQGLRRLF
+1125 RKHHWQGLRRLF

-1153 GIRELGLL
+1153 GLRELGLL
-1161 FINIGSVEALI
+1161 FINVGSVESLI
-1172 EQILDLALER
+1172 EQILNLALER
-1182 AFMSDP
+1182 AFMNDP
-1188 LPVNAEQFSD
+1188 LPTNAEQFAE

-1203 KPGLAL
+1203 KPRLAL
-1209 IAQEIAKHAL
+1209 IAQELAKHTL
-1219 AALQAYA
+1219 ASLQAYA
-1226 DLQKKLAQAKAASPS
+1226 DLQKKLAQAKAASPN
-1241 AYADI
+1241 AFVDI
-1246 QSQVQGLIFPKLISG
+1246 QSQVQGLVFPKMVAD
-1261 IPYGQLV
+1261 IPYEQLV
-1268 HLPRYLKAIAL
+1268 HVPRYLKAIAL

-1287 PVRDAQC
+1287 PSRDAQC

-1299 SVARPWQKLIQNSQG
+1299 SVARPWQKLIGGNRG
-1314 SHGYIVNNDEPLQE
+1314 SAAYAIEQDQALMD

-1339 LYAQELKTPTP
+1339 LYAQELKTPSP
-1350 MSLKRLEKVLSS
+1350 MSLKRLEKILAS

>member
-1 MQEPINQQKPKASPI
+1 VQEPINQQKPKAIPKPVS
-16 AVPGSNTLRR
+16 ASNTSRR
-26 LEIRFPEELPVS
+26 LEIHFPEQLPVS
-38 GQRQIIKDALNSHQV
+38 SQRQVIQDALQSHQV
-53 IIVCGE
+53 VIVCGE

-69 KICLDLGRGT
+69 KICLELGRGT
-79 MNGGHLIGHTQPRRI
+79 INGGKLIGHTQPRRI
-94 AATATAKRIAQELGT
+94 AATATAKRIAQELGS
-109 PIGQDVGYQIRFAD
+109 PVGQDVGYQVRFAD
-123 KTSQGAS
+123 KTSASAS

-181 PDLKLIIT
+181 QDLKLIIT

-194 AQRFSDHFT
+194 AQRFAEHFA
-203 IGGKLAPVIEVS
+203 IDGKLAPVIEVS

-224 YISLEP
+224 YSPLEP
-230 EARADAKSDGKKPSK
+230 DVKPDGKKESK
-245 EAKEIPDAVTEAIAN
+245 VAKEIPDAVTEEIAR
-260 VWREG
+260 VWSAG

-283 DCAEALR
+283 DCVETLR
-290 KDHVLQQRFHPEIL
+290 KDHVLQQRFHPEVL

-331 NVAETSLTVPNIR
+331 NVAETSLTVPGIR
-344 YVVDSGL
+344 YVIDSGL

-387 DGICIRLFSEQD
+387 DGICIRLYSEQD
-399 YLSRPKFTDPEIL
+399 YQSRPKFTDPEIL

-422 MSALRLPR
+422 MSSLRLPR
-430 IQEFPFIDKPLG
+430 IQQFPFIDKPLG
-442 RAIADGVQL
+442 RAITDGVQL
-451 LDELGAIEYDEVL
+451 LDELGAIEFDENL
-464 TAESQDSNRRF
+464 AGDNQDINQHF
-475 KLTLIGKQLAD
+475 KLTATGKQLAD
-486 LPLDPRIGRML
+486 LPLDPRIGRIL
-497 LAAKEHHALREVTII
+497 LAAKEQNALKEVTII

-550 KLWDWYHDALRHK
+550 KIWNWYQDALQHK
-563 SSNRQL
+563 HSNRQL

-584 EWRDIHGQLHTMLG
+584 EWRDVHGQLHTMLG
-598 EKDWKENPSSATYEQ
+598 EKGWKENSLPATYEQ

-637 RGSKTGSYIGARG
+637 RGSKTGGYIGARG

-665 GAWILAGELQETNR
+665 GAWILAGELQETTR

-687 IEPQWVEKVAAHRLI
+687 IEPQWVERVAAHRLI
-702 TSLSDPFW
+702 KSLSDPFW
-710 DSRQGEVM
+710 DNRQGEVM
-718 IFERGT
+718 AFERGT

-730 YHGRRVRF
+730 YHGRRVRY
-738 EPHNPSEARALFISQ
+738 EPHNHDEARELFIRQ
-753 ALVQEGM
+753 ALVQEEM
-760 FGRMDTPALMRE
+760 FGRIDTPALLRE
-772 TEADARK
+772 TEADAKRK
-779 QYPGSF
+779 YPNLFG
-785 EFFWHNRRLI
+785 FFWHNRRLI

-826 QDVLSRDSL
+826 KTVCSREGLSAWFKKDVELDS
-835 KAWLKRPA
+835 
-843 KKEGDDAINHDAQ
+843 Q
-856 LRLSKADLMRHE
+856 LRLAKADLMRHE

-878 KIIRFGAGDLS
+878 KKMIVGGAELG

-903 TLVVPLTLLNQV
+903 TLVVPLTQLNQV
-915 DGRRCEWL
+915 DGRRCDWL
-923 VPGMCEEKILLLLK
+923 VPGMCEEKVSLLLK
-937 TLPQKLRRHCVPL
+937 SLPQKLRRHCVPL
-950 PEYAKAFLDRMLDAG
+950 PDYAKSFLERKLDAQ
-965 QFGQG
+965 QFGSG
-970 DFLDSLITDIRK
+970 DFLDSLISDIRQ
-982 ERGLEIKRADFRPE
+982 ERGLEIKRTDFRPE
-996 ALPLHSSM
+996 SLPLHCSM
-1004 NFRLVDEHGRQ
+1004 NFRLIDEHGRQ
-1015 LELERNLS
+1015 LEVERNLA
-1023 RLRAEYGEQAR
+1023 RLRSEYGETAR
-1034 TAFQAI
+1034 SAFQAI
-1040 AQQAVHEELGIDT
+1040 VQEATQVETGADPLSARTQLQKVS
-1053 PAVPLGTVV
+1053 PADNARQV
-1062 NKAIPTSAATSPIEQ
+1062 EQ
-1077 GGFRSWEF
+1077 GGYRSWEF

-1096 GSRTLFGYPALVDRG
+1096 GGQTLFGYPALVDRS
-1111 DTCDLEVFDDLLEA
+1111 DYVDLEVFDDVLAA

-1137 ALSNKDTLK
+1137 ILANKDTFK

-1153 GIRELGLL
+1153 GLRDLGLL
-1161 FINIGSVEALI
+1161 FINVGSVDELV
-1172 EQILDLALER
+1172 EQILNLAIER
-1182 AFMSDP
+1182 AFMSDA
-1188 LPVNAEQFSD
+1188 LPMNTEQFTE

-1203 KPGLAL
+1203 KPRLAL

-1219 AALQAYA
+1219 AALQTYA
-1226 DLQKKLAQAKAASPS
+1226 DLQKKLAQAKAASSS

-1246 QSQVQGLIFPKLISG
+1246 QGQLQALIFPKFVSEV
-1261 IPYGQLV
+1261 PYAQLV
-1268 HLPRYLKAIAL
+1268 HIPRYLKAIAM

-1287 PVRDAQC
+1287 PSRDAQC

-1299 SVARPWQKLIQNSQG
+1299 SVARPWQKLLQG
-1314 SHGYIVNNDEPLQE
+1314 NRGSTSYALAEDQGLQD

-1350 MSLKRLEKVLSS
+1350 MSLKRLEKVLAS

>member
-1 MQEPINQQKPKASPI
+1 MPKP
-16 AVPGSNTLRR
+16 VPASNTSRR

-38 GQRQIIKDALNSHQV
+38 GQRQVIKDALQSHQV
-53 IIVCGE
+53 VIVCGE

-79 MNGGHLIGHTQPRRI
+79 INGGKLIGHTQPRRI
-94 AATATAKRIAQELGT
+94 AATATAKRIAQELGS
-109 PIGQDVGYQIRFAD
+109 PIGQDVGYQVRFAD
-123 KTSQGAS
+123 KTSHTAS

-143 QRDPQLRAYDTLI
+143 QRDPQLKAYDTLI

-194 AQRFSDHFT
+194 AQRFAEHFAMN
-203 IGGKLAPVIEVS
+203 GKVAPVIEVS

-224 YISLEP
+224 YSPLEP
-230 EARADAKSDGKKPSK
+230 DAKPDGKKESK
-245 EAKEIPDAVTEAIAN
+245 AAKEIPDAVTEEIAN
-260 VWREG
+260 LWREG
-265 ASGAGD
+265 AAGAGD

-313 EQERVFSPGN
+313 EQERVFNPGN

-344 YVVDSGL
+344 YVIDSGL

-387 DGICIRLFSEQD
+387 DGTCIRLYSELD
-399 YLSRPKFTDPEIL
+399 YQGRPKFTDPEIL

-422 MSALRLPR
+422 MSSLRLPK
-430 IQEFPFIDKPLG
+430 IQHFPFIDKPLG

-451 LDELGAIEYDEVL
+451 LDELGAIEFDDSEV
-464 TAESQDSNRRF
+464 SDGKDINSSF
-475 KLTLIGKQLAD
+475 KLTAIGKQLAD

-497 LAAKEHHALREVTII
+497 LAAKEQNALKEVTII

-522 ERPMDQAAAADQA
+522 DRPMDQAASADQA

-550 KLWDWYHDALRHK
+550 KLWNWYQDALQHK
-563 SSNRQL
+563 HSNRQL
-569 ENLCRSKFLSPRRLR
+569 ENLCKSKFLSPRRLR
-584 EWRDIHGQLHTMLG
+584 EWRDVHGQLHTMLG
-598 EKDWKENPSSATYEQ
+598 EKGWKENGLAATYEQ

-630 EDEKSQE
+630 EDEKSQD
-637 RGSKTGSYIGARG
+637 RNSKTGGYVGARG

-702 TSLSDPFW
+702 KSLSDPFW
-710 DSRQGEVM
+710 DHRQGEVM
-718 IFERGT
+718 AFERGT

-730 YHGRRVRF
+730 YHGRRVRY
-738 EPHNPSEARALFISQ
+738 EPHNPDEARELFIRQ
-753 ALVQEGM
+753 ALVQEEL
-760 FGRMDTPALMRE
+760 FGRMDTPALQRE
-772 TEADARK
+772 TEVDAK
-779 QYPGSF
+779 KKYPGLF
-785 EFFWHNRRLI
+785 NFFWHNRRLI

-811 VDDDLLFAFYDSRIP
+811 VDDDLLFAFYESRIP
-826 QDVLSRDSL
+826 KEIRSRDEL
-835 KAWLKRPA
+835 KSWLK
-843 KKEGDDAINHDAQ
+843 KEVDLDIQ
-856 LRLSKADLMRHE
+856 LRLEKADLMRHE

-878 KIIRFGAGDLS
+878 KNMVVGGAELS

-903 TLVVPLTLLNQV
+903 TLVVPLTQLNQV

-923 VPGMCEEKILLLLK
+923 VPGMCEEKVLLLLK
-937 TLPQKLRRHCVPL
+937 SLPQKLRRHCVPL
-950 PEYAKAFLDRMLDAG
+950 PDYAKSFLERKLEEK
-965 QFGQG
+965 QFGVG
-970 DFLDSLITDIRK
+970 DFLDSLIGDIRK
-982 ERGLEIKRADFRPE
+982 ERGLEIKRTDFRPE
-996 ALPLHSSM
+996 SLPLHSSM
-1004 NFRLVDEHGRQ
+1004 NFRLIDEHGRQ
-1015 LELERNLS
+1015 LEVERNLA
-1023 RLRAEYGEQAR
+1023 RLRSEYGETAR
-1034 TAFQAI
+1034 SAFQAI
-1040 AQQAVHEELGIDT
+1040 AQETVQVELGVESTPRPGRSTAPID
-1053 PAVPLGTVV
+1053 
-1062 NKAIPTSAATSPIEQ
+1062 KARQVEQ
-1077 GGFRSWEF
+1077 GGYRTWEF

-1096 GSRTLFGYPALVDRG
+1096 GNKTLFGYPALVDRG
-1111 DTCDLEVFDDLLEA
+1111 EYCDLEVFDDLLEA
-1125 RKYHWQGLRRLF
+1125 RKQHQLGLRCLF
-1137 ALSNKDTLK
+1137 ALNNKDTLK

-1161 FINIGSVEALI
+1161 FINVGSVDGLV
-1172 EQILDLALER
+1172 EQILNLALER
-1182 AFMSDP
+1182 AFMADA
-1188 LPVNAEQFSD
+1188 LPINTEQFAD

-1203 KPGLAL
+1203 KARFAL
-1209 IAQEIAKHAL
+1209 IAQEISRHAL
-1219 AALQAYA
+1219 NALQAHA
-1226 DLQKKLAQAKAASPS
+1226 DLQKKIAQAKAASPS

-1246 QSQVQGLIFPKLISG
+1246 QSQMQALIFPKFVAE
-1261 IPYGQLV
+1261 IPYAQLV
-1268 HLPRYLKAIAL
+1268 HVPRYLKAIAM
-1279 RIDKLRSN
+1279 RIDKLRAN
-1287 PVRDAQC
+1287 PSRDAQC

-1299 SVARPWQKLIQNSQG
+1299 SVARPWQKLLQG
-1314 SHGYIVNNDEPLQE
+1314 NKGSASYAMTEDQALQD

-1339 LYAQELKTPTP
+1339 LYAQELKTPSP
-1350 MSLKRLEKVLSS
+1350 MSLKRLEKVLAS

>member
-1 MQEPINQQKPKASPI
+1 MQEPINQQKPKASPVI
-16 AVPGSNTLRR
+16 VSASNTSRR
-26 LEIRFPEELPVS
+26 LEICFPEELPVS
-38 GQRQIIKDALNSHQV
+38 GQRQIIKDALSSHQV
-53 IIVCGE
+53 VIVCGE

-79 MNGGHLIGHTQPRRI
+79 INGGRLIGHTQPRRI

-109 PIGQDVGYQIRFAD
+109 PVGQDVGYQVRFAD

-194 AQRFSDHFT
+194 AKRFSEHFT
-203 IGGKLAPVIEVS
+203 LNGKSAPVIEVS

-224 YISLEP
+224 YEPLEP
-230 EARADAKSDGKKPSK
+230 DVKPDGKKESK
-245 EAKEIPDAVTEAIAN
+245 EAKDIPDAVVEAIVN

-290 KDHVLQQRFHPEIL
+290 KDHVLQQRFHPEVL

-313 EQERVFSPGN
+313 EQERVFNPGN

-399 YLSRPKFTDPEIL
+399 YLNRPRFTDPEIL

-422 MSALRLPR
+422 MSSLRLPR

-451 LDELGAIEYDEVL
+451 LDELGAIVYDETTL
-464 TAESQDSNRRF
+464 GDDKDINNSF
-475 KLTLIGKQLAD
+475 KLTPTGKQLAD

-497 LAAKEHHALREVTII
+497 LAAKEQNALREVTII

-522 ERPMDQAAAADQA
+522 DRPMDQAAAADQA

-550 KLWDWYHDALRHK
+550 KLWDWYQDALKHK
-563 SSNRQL
+563 HTNRQL

-584 EWRDIHGQLHTMLG
+584 EWRDVHGQLHTMLG
-598 EKDWKENPSSATYEQ
+598 EKGWKENPSAATYEQ

-625 VAKKE
+625 IAKKE

-637 RGSKTGSYIGARG
+637 RGSKIGGYIGARG
-650 IRPFIWPGSTIGKKA
+650 IRPFIWPGSSIGKKA

-687 IEPQWVEKVAAHRLI
+687 IEPQWVEKVASHRLI
-702 TSLSDPFW
+702 KSLSEPFW

-718 IFERGT
+718 AFERGT

-730 YHGRRVRF
+730 YHGRRVRY
-738 EPHNPSEARALFISQ
+738 EPHNPEDARSIFITQ
-753 ALVQEGM
+753 ALVQEEL
-760 FGRMDTPALMRE
+760 FGRMDTPALSRE

-779 QYPGSF
+779 KYPGSF

-826 QDVLSRDSL
+826 KDVLSREGMN
-835 KAWLKRPA
+835 AWLKKVSRNRAVNQESP
-843 KKEGDDAINHDAQ
+843 DAL
-856 LRLSKADLMRHE
+856 LRLAKADLMRHE

-878 KIIRFGAGDLS
+878 KKMIVGGTELS

-903 TLVVPLTLLNQV
+903 TLIVPLTLLNQV

-923 VPGMCEEKILLLLK
+923 VPGMCEEKIHLLLK
-937 TLPQKLRRHCVPL
+937 SMPQKLRRHCIPL
-950 PEYAKAFLDRMLDAG
+950 PEYAKSFLERKLAQK
-965 QFGQG
+965 QFGVG
-970 DFLDSLITDIRK
+970 DFLDSLITDIRQ
-982 ERGLEIKRADFRPE
+982 ERGLEIKRTDFRPE
-996 ALPLHSSM
+996 SLPLHSSM

-1023 RLRAEYGEQAR
+1023 RLRAEYGETAR

-1040 AQQAVHEELGIDT
+1040 AQQAVQEEFGAETSVSTQNTIAKT
-1053 PAVPLGTVV
+1053 SQA
-1062 NKAIPTSAATSPIEQ
+1062 ASTSAAKNVEQ
-1077 GGFRSWEF
+1077 GGYRSWDF
-1085 GELPETLEIQK
+1085 GELAETLEIQK
-1096 GSRTLFGYPALVDRG
+1096 GNRTLFGYPALVDR
-1111 DTCDLEVFDDLLEA
+1111 TESCDLEVFDDLLEA
-1125 RKYHWQGLRRLF
+1125 RKYHWLGLRRLF

-1161 FINIGSVEALI
+1161 FINVGSVDGLI
-1172 EQILDLALER
+1172 DQILNLALER
-1182 AFMSDP
+1182 AFMSEV
-1188 LPVNAEQFSD
+1188 LPVNAEQFAD

-1203 KPGLAL
+1203 KPRLAL
-1209 IAQEIAKHAL
+1209 IAQEISKHAL
-1219 AALQAYA
+1219 AALQAHS
-1226 DLQKKLAQAKAASPS
+1226 DLQKKLPQAKAASS
-1241 AYADI
+1241 VAYADI
-1246 QSQVQGLIFPKLISG
+1246 QMQLQSLIFAKFVSDTPFS
-1261 IPYGQLV
+1261 QLV
-1268 HLPRYLKAIAL
+1268 HFPRYLKAIAM
-1279 RIDKLRSN
+1279 RIDKLRAN
-1287 PVRDAQC
+1287 PSRDAQC

-1299 SVARPWQKLIQNSQG
+1299 SVAQPWQKLLQG
-1314 SHGYIVNNDEPLQE
+1314 SRGSATYALADDQVLKD

-1350 MSLKRLEKVLSS
+1350 MSLKRLEKVLAS

>member
-1 MQEPINQQKPKASPI
+1 MPA
-16 AVPGSNTLRR
+16 SNTPRS

-38 GQRQIIKDALNSHQV
+38 GQRQIIKDALQSHQV
-53 IIVCGE
+53 LIVCGE

-79 MNGGHLIGHTQPRRI
+79 INGGKLIGHTQPRRI
-94 AATATAKRIAQELGT
+94 AATATAKRIAQELGS
-109 PIGQDVGYQIRFAD
+109 PIGQDVGYQVRFAD
-123 KTSQGAS
+123 KTSHTAS

-143 QRDPQLRAYDTLI
+143 QRDPQLKAYDTLI

-194 AQRFSDHFT
+194 AQRFAEHFAVN
-203 IGGKLAPVIEVS
+203 GKLAPVIEVS

-224 YISLEP
+224 YSPLEP
-230 EARADAKSDGKKPSK
+230 DAKPDGKKESK
-245 EAKEIPDAVTEAIAN
+245 AAKEIPEAITEEIAN
-260 VWREG
+260 LWREG
-265 ASGAGD
+265 AAGAGD

-344 YVVDSGL
+344 YVIDSGL

-366 QIEPISQAAA
+366 QIESISQAAA

-387 DGICIRLFSEQD
+387 DGICIRLYSELD
-399 YLSRPKFTDPEIL
+399 YQSRPKFTDPEIL

-422 MSALRLPR
+422 MSALRLPK
-430 IQEFPFIDKPLG
+430 IQHFPFLDKPLG

-451 LDELGAIEYDEVL
+451 LDELGAIEFDEAAAL
-464 TAESQDSNRRF
+464 DGQDINQSF
-475 KLTLIGKQLAD
+475 KLTAIGKQLAD

-497 LAAKEHHALREVTII
+497 LAAKEQIALKEVTII

-522 ERPMDQAAAADQA
+522 ERPMDQGAAADQA

-550 KLWDWYHDALRHK
+550 KLWNWYQDALQHK
-563 SSNRQL
+563 HSNRQL

-584 EWRDIHGQLHTMLG
+584 EWRDVHGQLHTMLG
-598 EKDWKENPSSATYEQ
+598 EKGWKENALAASYEQ

-637 RGSKTGSYIGARG
+637 RNSKTGGYVGARG

-702 TSLSDPFW
+702 KSLSDPFW
-710 DSRQGEVM
+710 DNRQGEVLA
-718 IFERGT
+718 FERGT

-730 YHGRRVRF
+730 YHGRRVRY
-738 EPHNPSEARALFISQ
+738 EPHNPEEARELFISQ
-753 ALVQEGM
+753 ALVQEEM
-760 FGRMDTPALMRE
+760 FGRMDSPALQRE
-772 TEADARK
+772 IEADAKRK
-779 QYPGSF
+779 YPGSF
-785 EFFWHNRRLI
+785 GFFWHNYRLI

-811 VDDDLLFAFYDSRIP
+811 VDDELLFAFYESRIP
-826 QDVLSRDSL
+826 KEVCNREGL
-835 KAWLKRPA
+835 KAWLK
-843 KKEGDDAINHDAQ
+843 KKPDLDSQ
-856 LRLSKADLMRHE
+856 LRLEKVDLMRHE

-878 KIIRFGAGDLS
+878 KKMMVGGAELN

-903 TLVVPLTLLNQV
+903 TLVVPLTQLNQV
-915 DGRRCEWL
+915 DGRRCDWL
-923 VPGMCEEKILLLLK
+923 VPGMCEEKVLLLLK
-937 TLPQKLRRHCVPL
+937 SLPQKLRRHCVPL
-950 PEYAKAFLDRMLDAG
+950 PDYAKSFLERKLEEK
-965 QFGQG
+965 QFGVG
-970 DFLDSLITDIRK
+970 EFLDSLISDIRK
-982 ERGLEIKRADFRPE
+982 ERGLEIKRTDFRPE
-996 ALPLHSSM
+996 SLPLHSSM
-1004 NFRLVDEHGRQ
+1004 NFRLIDEHGRQ
-1015 LELERNLS
+1015 LEVERNLA
-1023 RLRAEYGEQAR
+1023 RLRSEYGETAR
-1034 TAFQAI
+1034 SAFQAI
-1040 AQQAVHEELGIDT
+1040 AQETAQAEFGLEPSKTTTKPDGNAR
-1053 PAVPLGTVV
+1053 AV
-1062 NKAIPTSAATSPIEQ
+1062 EQ
-1077 GGFRSWEF
+1077 GGYRTWEF
-1085 GELPETLEIQK
+1085 GELAETLEIQK
-1096 GSRTLFGYPALVDRG
+1096 GNKTLFGYPALVDRG
-1111 DTCDLEVFDDLLEA
+1111 DYCDLEVFDDLVEA
-1125 RKYHWQGLRRLF
+1125 RKQHQQGLRRLF
-1137 ALSNKDTLK
+1137 ALGNKDTLK

-1161 FINIGSVEALI
+1161 FINVGSVDGLI
-1172 EQILDLALER
+1172 EEILHLAIER
-1182 AFMSDP
+1182 AFMNDP
-1188 LPVNAEQFSD
+1188 LPVNAEQFAE

-1203 KPGLAL
+1203 KPRLAL
-1209 IAQEIAKHAL
+1209 IAQEISRHAL
-1219 AALQAYA
+1219 AALQAHA
-1226 DLQKKLAQAKAASPS
+1226 DLQKKITTAKAASPS

-1246 QSQVQGLIFPKLISG
+1246 QVQLQGLIFPKFVAE
-1261 IPYGQLV
+1261 IPYAQLV

-1287 PVRDAQC
+1287 PSRDAQC

-1299 SVARPWQKLIQNSQG
+1299 SLARPWQKLLQG
-1314 SHGYIVNNDEPLQE
+1314 SKGSASYAMTEDPALQD

>member
-1 MQEPINQQKPKASPI
+1 MPA
-16 AVPGSNTLRR
+16 SNTGRR

-38 GQRQIIKDALNSHQV
+38 GQRQLIKDALQSHQV
-53 IIVCGE
+53 VIVCGE

-79 MNGGHLIGHTQPRRI
+79 INGGKLIGHTQPRRI
-94 AATATAKRIAQELGT
+94 AATATAKRIAQELGS
-109 PIGQDVGYQIRFAD
+109 PIGQDVGYQVRFAD
-123 KTSQGAS
+123 KTSHTAS

-194 AQRFSDHFT
+194 AQRFAEHFAMN
-203 IGGKLAPVIEVS
+203 GKVAPVIEVS

-224 YISLEP
+224 YSPLEP
-230 EARADAKSDGKKPSK
+230 DVKSDTKPDNKKESK
-245 EAKEIPDAVTEAIAN
+245 AAKEIPEAVAEEIAKL
-260 VWREG
+260 WREG
-265 ASGAGD
+265 AAGAGD

-290 KDHVLQQRFHPEIL
+290 KDHVLQQRFHPEVL

-313 EQERVFSPGN
+313 EQERVFLPGN

-344 YVVDSGL
+344 YVIDSGL

-387 DGICIRLFSEQD
+387 DGICVRLYGEQD
-399 YLSRPKFTDPEIL
+399 FLNRPKFTDPEIL

-422 MSALRLPR
+422 MSALRLPK
-430 IQEFPFIDKPLG
+430 IAHFPFIDKPLG

-451 LDELGAIEYDEVL
+451 LDELGAIEIDEVQ
-464 TAESQDSNRRF
+464 ASDNRDGKELQNNF
-475 KLTLIGKQLAD
+475 KLTQIGKQLAD

-497 LAAKEHHALREVTII
+497 LAAKEQNALKEVTII

-522 ERPMDQAAAADQA
+522 ERPMDQAGAADQA

-550 KLWDWYHDALRHK
+550 KLWNWYQDALQHK
-563 SSNRQL
+563 HSNRQL
-569 ENLCRSKFLSPRRLR
+569 ENLCRSKFLSPRRMR
-584 EWRDIHGQLHTMLG
+584 EWRDVHGQLHTMLG
-598 EKDWKENPSSATYEQ
+598 EKGWKENGLAATYEQ
-613 VHLSLLTGLLGY
+613 VHLSLLTGLLGF

-630 EDEKSQE
+630 EDEKSQD
-637 RGSKTGSYIGARG
+637 RNSKSGGYVGARG

-665 GAWILAGELQETNR
+665 GAWILAGELQETSR

-687 IEPQWVEKVAAHRLI
+687 IEPQWVEKVAGHRLI
-702 TSLSDPFW
+702 KSLSDPFW
-710 DSRQGEVM
+710 DNRQGEVLA
-718 IFERGT
+718 FERGT

-730 YHGRRVRF
+730 YHGRRVRY
-738 EPHNPSEARALFISQ
+738 EPHDPQEARELFIRH
-753 ALVQEGM
+753 ALVEEEL
-760 FGRMDTPALMRE
+760 FGRMDTPALKRE
-772 TEADARK
+772 TEADAKRK
-779 QYPGSF
+779 YSNVFG
-785 EFFWHNRRLI
+785 FFWHNHRLV

-826 QDVLSRDSL
+826 KDICNRESL
-835 KAWLKRPA
+835 KSYLNKYP
-843 KKEGDDAINHDAQ
+843 ELDAQ
-856 LRLSKADLMRHE
+856 LRLEKADLMRHE

-878 KIIRFGAGDLS
+878 KSMKVGGAQLA

-903 TLVVPLTLLNQV
+903 TLVVPLAQLNQI
-915 DGRRCEWL
+915 DGRRCDWL

-937 TLPQKLRRHCVPL
+937 TLPQKIRRHCVPL
-950 PEYAKAFLDRMLDAG
+950 PDYAKSYLERKIDSN
-965 QFGQG
+965 QFGMG
-970 DFLDSLITDIRK
+970 DFLDSLIDDIRQ
-982 ERGLEIKRADFRPE
+982 ERGLEIKRTDFRPE
-996 ALPLHSSM
+996 ALPLHCSM
-1004 NFRLVDEHGRQ
+1004 NFRLIDEHGRQ

-1023 RLRAEYGEQAR
+1023 RLRSEYGQTAR
-1034 TAFQAI
+1034 EAFQAVTQE
-1040 AQQAVHEELGIDT
+1040 AVQAELGIDLARDQT
-1053 PAVPLGTVV
+1053 KPVGS
-1062 NKAIPTSAATSPIEQ
+1062 NDKAQEQVRKVEQ
-1077 GGFRSWEF
+1077 GGYRSWDF
-1085 GELPETLEIQK
+1085 GELPETLEIAK
-1096 GSRTLFGYPALVDRG
+1096 GNKTLFGYPALIDRG
-1111 DTCDLEVFDDLLEA
+1111 DYCDLEVFDDLLEA
-1125 RKYHWQGLRRLF
+1125 RKQHIQGLRRLF
-1137 ALSNKDTLK
+1137 ALNNKDTLK

-1153 GIRELGLL
+1153 GVREIGLL
-1161 FINIGSVEALI
+1161 FINVGSVENLL
-1172 EQILDLALER
+1172 EQILNLSVER
-1182 AFMSDP
+1182 AFMAEP
-1188 LPVNAEQFSD
+1188 LPNTAELFTQ
-1198 RLQAG
+1198 RLQEG
-1203 KPGLAL
+1203 KPRLAL
-1209 IAQEIAKHAL
+1209 IAQEIARHTL

-1226 DLQKKLAQAKAASPS
+1226 DLQKKMAQAKAASTA

-1246 QSQVQGLIFPKLISG
+1246 QSQLQGLIFPKFVAD
-1261 IPYGQLV
+1261 IPYVQLV

-1279 RIDKLRSN
+1279 RIDKMRSN
-1287 PVRDAQC
+1287 PARDAQC

-1299 SVARPWQKLIQNSQG
+1299 SLARPWQKLLQG
-1314 SHGYIVNNDEPLQE
+1314 GKAAASYAMAGDQALMD

-1350 MSLKRLEKVLSS
+1350 MSLKRLEKVLAS

>member
-1 MQEPINQQKPKASPI
+1 MPKPVSA
-16 AVPGSNTLRR
+16 SNTSRR

-38 GQRQIIKDALNSHQV
+38 GQRQIIKDALQNNQV
-53 IIVCGE
+53 VIVCGE

-79 MNGGHLIGHTQPRRI
+79 INGGKLIGHTQPRRI
-94 AATATAKRIAQELGT
+94 AATATAKRIAQELGS
-109 PIGQDVGYQIRFAD
+109 PISQDVGYQVRFAD
-123 KTSQGAS
+123 KTSHTAS

-143 QRDPQLRAYDTLI
+143 QRDPQLKAYDTLI

-194 AQRFSDHFT
+194 AQRFAEHFA
-203 IGGKLAPVIEVS
+203 INGKVAPVIEVS

-224 YISLEP
+224 YSALEP
-230 EARADAKSDGKKPSK
+230 DAKPDGKKESK
-245 EAKEIPDAVTEAIAN
+245 AAKEIPDAVAEEIAN

-283 DCAEALR
+283 DCAETLR

-344 YVVDSGL
+344 YVIDSGL

-387 DGICIRLFSEQD
+387 DGICIRLYSELD
-399 YLSRPKFTDPEIL
+399 YQSRPKFTDPEIL

-422 MSALRLPR
+422 MSSLRLPK
-430 IQEFPFIDKPLG
+430 IQHFPFIDKPLG

-451 LDELGAIEYDEVL
+451 LDELGAIEFDE
-464 TAESQDSNRRF
+464 ADASDSKDINNSF
-475 KLTLIGKQLAD
+475 KLTVIGKQLAD

-497 LAAKEHHALREVTII
+497 LAAKEQNALKEVTII

-522 ERPMDQAAAADQA
+522 ERPMDQGAAADQA

-550 KLWDWYHDALRHK
+550 KLWDWYQDALQHK
-563 SSNRQL
+563 HSNRQL

-584 EWRDIHGQLHTMLG
+584 EWRDVYGQLHTMLG
-598 EKDWKENPSSATYEQ
+598 EKGWKENGLAATYEQ

-630 EDEKSQE
+630 EDEKSQD
-637 RGSKTGSYIGARG
+637 RNSKTGGYVGARG

-665 GAWILAGELQETNR
+665 GAWILAGELQETSR

-702 TSLSDPFW
+702 KSLSDPFW

-718 IFERGT
+718 AFERGT

-730 YHGRRVRF
+730 YHGRRVRY
-738 EPHNPSEARALFISQ
+738 EPHNPEEARQLFIGQ
-753 ALVQEGM
+753 ALVQEEM
-760 FGRMDTPALMRE
+760 FGRMDTPALYRE
-772 TEADARK
+772 TEADAK
-779 QYPGSF
+779 KKYPGIF
-785 EFFWHNRRLI
+785 GFFWHNCRLI

-811 VDDDLLFAFYDSRIP
+811 VDDDLLFAFYESRIP
-826 QDVLSRDSL
+826 KEVCNREGL
-835 KAWLKRPA
+835 KAWF
-843 KKEGDDAINHDAQ
+843 KKEPDLDSQ
-856 LRLSKADLMRHE
+856 LRLEKADLMRHE

-878 KIIRFGAGDLS
+878 KKMMVGGAELN
-889 LTYHFEPGSPKDGV
+889 LNYHFEPGSPKDGV
-903 TLVVPLTLLNQV
+903 TLVVPLTQLNQV

-923 VPGMCEEKILLLLK
+923 VPGMCEEKVLLLLK
-937 TLPQKLRRHCVPL
+937 SLPQKLRRHCVPL
-950 PEYAKAFLDRMLDAG
+950 PDYAKSFLERKLEEK
-965 QFGQG
+965 QFGVG
-970 DFLDSLITDIRK
+970 DFLDVLISDIRK
-982 ERGLEIKRADFRPE
+982 ERGLEIKRTDFRPE
-996 ALPLHSSM
+996 SLPLHSSM
-1004 NFRLVDEHGRQ
+1004 NFRLIDEHGRQ
-1015 LELERNLS
+1015 LEVERNLA
-1023 RLRAEYGEQAR
+1023 RLRSEYGETAR
-1034 TAFQAI
+1034 SAFQAI
-1040 AQQAVHEELGIDT
+1040 AQDAAQTELGVEPIKHAGVQSAQQAR
-1053 PAVPLGTVV
+1053 AV
-1062 NKAIPTSAATSPIEQ
+1062 EQ
-1077 GGFRSWEF
+1077 GGYRSWEF

-1096 GSRTLFGYPALVDRG
+1096 GNKTLFGYPALVDRT
-1111 DTCDLEVFDDLLEA
+1111 DYCDLEVFDDLLEA
-1125 RKYHWQGLRRLF
+1125 RKQHHLGLRRLF

-1161 FINIGSVEALI
+1161 FINVGSVDGLI
-1172 EQILDLALER
+1172 DQMLNLAIER
-1182 AFMSDP
+1182 AFMAEP
-1188 LPVNAEQFSD
+1188 LPTNSEQFAE

-1203 KPGLAL
+1203 KPRLAL
-1209 IAQEIAKHAL
+1209 IAQEISRHTL
-1219 AALQAYA
+1219 NALQAHA
-1226 DLQKKLAQAKAASPS
+1226 DLQKKMASAKAASP
-1241 AYADI
+1241 AAHADM
-1246 QSQVQGLIFPKLISG
+1246 QTQMQALIFPKFVAE

-1268 HLPRYLKAIAL
+1268 HLPRYLKAIAM

-1287 PVRDAQC
+1287 PSRDAQC

-1299 SVARPWQKLIQNSQG
+1299 SVARPWQKLLQG
-1314 SHGYIVNNDEPLQE
+1314 GKGSASYAMTEDQSLQD

-1350 MSLKRLEKVLSS
+1350 MSLKRLEKVLTS

>member
-1 MQEPINQQKPKASPI
+1 VHEPINQQKPKVITKP
-16 AVPGSNTLRR
+16 VPASNTQRR
-26 LEIRFPEELPVS
+26 LEIRFPDELPVS
-38 GQRQIIKDALNSHQV
+38 SQRQLIQDALQSHQV
-53 IIVCGE
+53 VIVCGE

-69 KICLDLGRGT
+69 KICLELGRGT
-79 MNGGHLIGHTQPRRI
+79 IHGGKLIGHTQPRRI
-94 AATATAKRIAQELGT
+94 AATATAKRIAQELGS
-109 PIGQDVGYQIRFAD
+109 PIGQDVGYQVRFAD
-123 KTSQGAS
+123 KSSPSTS

-181 PDLKLIIT
+181 PELKLIIT

-194 AQRFSDHFT
+194 AQRFAEHFAMD
-203 IGGKLAPVIEVS
+203 GKLAPVIEVS

-224 YISLEP
+224 YAPLEP
-230 EARADAKSDGKKPSK
+230 DAKPDGKKESK
-245 EAKEIPDAVTEAIAN
+245 LAKEIPDAVAEEIAN
-260 VWREG
+260 VWGEG
-265 ASGAGD
+265 TSGAGD

-283 DCAEALR
+283 DCAEVLR

-304 SLFARQSVA
+304 TLFARQSVA

-344 YVVDSGL
+344 YVIDSGM

-387 DGICIRLFSEQD
+387 DGICIRLYSEQD

-430 IQEFPFIDKPLG
+430 IQHFPFIDKPLG

-451 LDELGAIEYDEVL
+451 LDELGAIEFDEQS
-464 TAESQDSNRRF
+464 ESDNKDINNSF
-475 KLTLIGKQLAD
+475 KLTPMGKLLAD

-497 LAAKEHHALREVTII
+497 LAAKEHNALKEVTII

-522 ERPMDQAAAADQA
+522 ERPLDQAAAADQA

-550 KLWDWYHDALRHK
+550 KLWNWYQEALQHK
-563 SSNRQL
+563 HSNRQL

-584 EWRDIHGQLHTMLG
+584 EWRDVYGQLHTMLG
-598 EKDWKENPSSATYEQ
+598 EKGWKENGLPATYEQ

-625 VAKKE
+625 IAKKE

-650 IRPFIWPGSTIGKKA
+650 IRPSIWPGSTIGKKA
-665 GAWILAGELQETNR
+665 GAWILAGELQETSR

-687 IEPQWVEKVAAHRLI
+687 IEPQWVEQVAAHRLI
-702 TSLSDPFW
+702 KSLSDPFW
-710 DSRQGEVM
+710 DNRQGEVM
-718 IFERGT
+718 AFERGT

-730 YHGRRVRF
+730 YHGRRVRY
-738 EPHNPSEARALFISQ
+738 EPHDPEEARALFIRQ
-753 ALVQEGM
+753 ALVQEEI
-760 FGRMDTPALMRE
+760 FGRMDSPALQRE
-772 TEADARK
+772 TETDAK
-779 QYPGSF
+779 KKYPNLFG
-785 EFFWHNRRLI
+785 FFWHNHRLI

-811 VDDDLLFAFYDSRIP
+811 VDDELLFAFYEARIP
-826 QDVLSRDSL
+826 KSARSREQL
-835 KAWLKRPA
+835 LVWLK
-843 KKEGDDAINHDAQ
+843 KDAELDSQ
-856 LRLSKADLMRHE
+856 LRLAKTDLMRHE

-878 KIIRFGAGDLS
+878 KKMLVGGAELS

-903 TLVVPLTLLNQV
+903 TLVVPLTQLNQV

-923 VPGMCEEKILLLLK
+923 VPGMCEEKTLLLLK

-950 PEYAKAFLDRMLDAG
+950 PEYAKAFLERKLD
-965 QFGQG
+965 QKQYGQG
-970 DFLDSLITDIRK
+970 DFLESLMTDIRQ
-982 ERGLEIKRADFRPE
+982 ERGLEIKRTDFRPE
-996 ALPLHSSM
+996 ALPLHCSM
-1004 NFRLVDEHGRQ
+1004 NIRLIDEHGRQ
-1015 LELERNLS
+1015 LELERNLA
-1023 RLRAEYGEQAR
+1023 RLRSEYGETAR
-1034 TAFQAI
+1034 SAFQAI
-1040 AQQAVHEELGIDT
+1040 AQESAQTELGIE
-1053 PAVPLGTVV
+1053 
-1062 NKAIPTSAATSPIEQ
+1062 PTQIRASSTISSADASRKVEQ
-1077 GGFRSWEF
+1077 GGYRTWEF
-1085 GELPETLEIQK
+1085 GSLPETLEIQK
-1096 GSRTLFGYPALVDRG
+1096 GSQTLFGYPALVDRS
-1111 DTCDLEVFDDLLEA
+1111 DYVDLEVFDDLQEA
-1125 RKYHWQGLRRLF
+1125 RKHHWEGLRRLF
-1137 ALSNKDTLK
+1137 VLMNKDTLK

-1153 GIRELGLL
+1153 GLRELGLL
-1161 FINIGSVEALI
+1161 FINVGSVEDLI
-1172 EQILDLALER
+1172 EQILNLAVER
-1182 AFMSDP
+1182 AFMSDE
-1188 LPVNAEQFSD
+1188 LPINAEQFSQ

-1203 KPGLAL
+1203 KPRLAL

-1219 AALQAYA
+1219 NALQANA
-1226 DLQKKLAQAKAASPS
+1226 DLQKKLAQAKAVSPS

-1246 QSQVQGLIFPKLISG
+1246 QTQLQGLIFPSLIAQT
-1261 IPYGQLV
+1261 PYAQLV
-1268 HLPRYLKAIAL
+1268 HLPRYLKAIAM
-1279 RIDKLRSN
+1279 RVDKLRSN
-1287 PVRDAQC
+1287 PSRDAQC

-1299 SVARPWQKLIQNSQG
+1299 SVARPWQKLLQG
-1314 SHGYIVNNDEPLQE
+1314 QRGSASYALSEDQGLQD

-1350 MSLKRLEKVLSS
+1350 MSLKRLEKVLAS

>member
-1 MQEPINQQKPKASPI
+1 MQEPLNQQKPKASPVT
-16 AVPGSNTLRR
+16 VPASNTLRQ

-38 GQRQIIKDALNSHQV
+38 SQRQIIKDALSSHQV
-53 IIVCGE
+53 VIVCGE

-79 MNGGHLIGHTQPRRI
+79 IHGGRLIGHTQPRRI
-94 AATATAKRIAQELGT
+94 AATATAKRIAQELGS
-109 PIGQDVGYQIRFAD
+109 PIGQDVGYQVRFAD

-171 GYLRQLLPKR
+171 GYLRQLLPQR

-194 AQRFSDHFT
+194 AKRFSDHFT
-203 IGGKLAPVIEVS
+203 LNGKSAPVIEVS

-224 YISLEP
+224 YEPLEP
-230 EARADAKSDGKKPSK
+230 DAKSDGKKESK
-245 EAKEIPDAVTEAIAN
+245 EARELSDAVTEAIAK

-265 ASGAGD
+265 VSGAGD

-313 EQERVFSPGN
+313 EQERVFNPGN

-366 QIEPISQAAA
+366 QIESISQAAA

-387 DGICIRLFSEQD
+387 DGICIRLYSEQD

-422 MSALRLPR
+422 MSSLRLPR

-451 LDELGAIEYDEVL
+451 LDELGAIVYEDVAVSSD
-464 TAESQDSNRRF
+464 TDSNSRF
-475 KLTLIGKQLAD
+475 KLTPIGKQLAD

-497 LAAKEHHALREVTII
+497 LAAKEHNALREVTII

-522 ERPMDQAAAADQA
+522 DRPMDQAAAADQA

-550 KLWDWYHDALRHK
+550 KLWDWYRDALKHK
-563 SSNRQL
+563 HSNRQL
-569 ENLCRSKFLSPRRLR
+569 ENVCRSKFLSPRRLR
-584 EWRDIHGQLHTMLG
+584 EWRDVHSQLHTMLA
-598 EKDWKENPSSATYEQ
+598 EKGWKENPSAATYEQ

-637 RGSKTGSYIGARG
+637 RGSKTGGYLGARG

-687 IEPQWVEKVAAHRLI
+687 IEPQWVERVAAHRLI
-702 TSLSDPFW
+702 KSLSEPFW

-718 IFERGT
+718 AFERGT

-730 YHGRRVRF
+730 YHGRRVRY
-738 EPHNPSEARALFISQ
+738 EPYNPKDARNLFITQ
-753 ALVQEGM
+753 ALVQEEM

-779 QYPGSF
+779 KYPGTF

-826 QDVLSRDSL
+826 EDVLSRESMQAWLLKKLASKGIAEEAPDSL
-835 KAWLKRPA
+835 
-843 KKEGDDAINHDAQ
+843 
-856 LRLSKADLMRHE
+856 LRLAKADLMRHE

-878 KIIRFGAGDLS
+878 KKMMVGASELS

-915 DGRRCEWL
+915 DGRRCDWL
-923 VPGMCEEKILLLLK
+923 VPGMCEEKIGLLLK
-937 TLPQKLRRHCVPL
+937 SLPQKLRRHCVPL
-950 PEYAKAFLDRMLDAG
+950 PEYAKSFLERMLSG
-965 QFGQG
+965 KQFGVG

-982 ERGLEIKRADFRPE
+982 ERGLEIKRTDFRPE
-996 ALPLHSSM
+996 SLPLHSSM

-1023 RLRAEYGEQAR
+1023 RLRAEYGETAR

-1040 AQQAVHEELGIDT
+1040 AQQAVHDELGVLAQVSNTAPMSKISQSGN
-1053 PAVPLGTVV
+1053 VSSVKTV
-1062 NKAIPTSAATSPIEQ
+1062 EQ
-1077 GGFRSWEF
+1077 GGYRSWDF

-1096 GSRTLFGYPALVDRG
+1096 GNSTLFGYPALVDR
-1111 DTCDLEVFDDLLEA
+1111 TEACDLEVFDDLLEA

-1153 GIRELGLL
+1153 GVRELGLL
-1161 FINIGSVEALI
+1161 FINIGSVDSLI
-1172 EQILDLALER
+1172 EQILNLALER
-1182 AFMSDP
+1182 AFMNDP
-1188 LPVNAEQFSD
+1188 LPVNAEQFTE

-1203 KPGLAL
+1203 KPRLAL
-1209 IAQEIAKHAL
+1209 IAQEISKHTL

-1226 DLQKKLAQAKAASPS
+1226 DLQKKLSQAKAAS
-1241 AYADI
+1241 ATAHVDI
-1246 QSQVQGLIFPKLISG
+1246 QNQVQGLIFPKFVSDT
-1261 IPYGQLV
+1261 PYGQLV
-1268 HLPRYLKAIAL
+1268 HFPRYLKAIAM
-1279 RIDKLRSN
+1279 RIDKLRAN
-1287 PVRDAQC
+1287 PSRDSQC

-1299 SVARPWQKLIQNSQG
+1299 SVARPWQKLVQAGHG
-1314 SHGYIVNNDEPLQE
+1314 SLSEDQALAD

-1339 LYAQELKTPTP
+1339 LYAQELKTPSP
-1350 MSLKRLEKVLSS
+1350 MSLKRLEKVLASF
-1362 LR
+1362 R

>member
-1 MQEPINQQKPKASPI
+1 MPA
-16 AVPGSNTLRR
+16 SNTLRK

-38 GQRQIIKDALNSHQV
+38 SQRQVIQKALQSHQV
-53 IIVCGE
+53 VIVCGE

-69 KICLDLGRGT
+69 KICLELGRGT
-79 MNGGHLIGHTQPRRI
+79 INGGKLIGHTQPRRI
-94 AATATAKRIAQELGT
+94 AATATAKRIAQELGS
-109 PIGQDVGYQIRFAD
+109 PIGQDVGYQVRFAD
-123 KTSQGAS
+123 KTSAGAS

-194 AQRFSDHFT
+194 AKRFAEHFA
-203 IGGKLAPVIEVS
+203 IDGKLAPVVEVS

-224 YISLEP
+224 YAPLEP
-230 EARADAKSDGKKPSK
+230 DAKPDGKKESK
-245 EAKEIPDAVTEAIAN
+245 VVKEIPDAVAEEIAN

-283 DCAEALR
+283 DCAEVLR

-304 SLFARQSVA
+304 TLFARQSVA
-313 EQERVFSPGN
+313 EQERVFSTGN

-344 YVVDSGL
+344 YVIDSGL

-387 DGICIRLFSEQD
+387 DGICIRLYSEQD
-399 YLSRPKFTDPEIL
+399 YQSRPKFTDPEIL

-422 MSALRLPR
+422 MSALSLPR
-430 IQEFPFIDKPLG
+430 IQHFPFIDKPFG

-451 LDELGAIEYDEVL
+451 LDELGAIEFDESL
-464 TAESQDSNRRF
+464 DSDNKDINQSF
-475 KLTLIGKQLAD
+475 KLTIIGQQLAD

-497 LAAKEHHALREVTII
+497 LAAKEQNAIKEVAII
-512 ASALATQDPR
+512 ASALSTQDPR
-522 ERPMDQAAAADQA
+522 ERPLDQAGAADQA

-550 KLWDWYHDALRHK
+550 KLWNWYQDALQHK
-563 SSNRQL
+563 HSNRQL

-584 EWRDIHGQLHTMLG
+584 EWRDVHGQLHTMLG
-598 EKDWKENPSSATYEQ
+598 EKGWKDNDLPATYEQ
-613 VHLSLLTGLLGY
+613 VHISLLTGLLGY

-637 RGSKTGSYIGARG
+637 RGSKTGAYVGARG
-650 IRPFIWPGSTIGKKA
+650 IRPFIWPGSTLGKKA
-665 GAWILAGELQETNR
+665 GAWILAGELQETTR

-687 IEPQWVEKVAAHRLI
+687 IEPQWVERVAVHRLI
-702 TSLSDPFW
+702 KSLSDPFW
-710 DSRQGEVM
+710 DNRQGEVM
-718 IFERGT
+718 AFERGT

-730 YHGRRVRF
+730 YHGRKVRY
-738 EPHNPSEARALFISQ
+738 EPNNPVEARELFIRQ
-753 ALVQEGM
+753 ALVEEAM
-760 FGRMDTPALMRE
+760 FGRMDSPALQRE
-772 TEADARK
+772 TEADAK
-779 QYPGSF
+779 KKYPNLF
-785 EFFWHNRRLI
+785 KFFWHNRRLI
-795 KEIEALEHRSR
+795 REIEALEHRSR

-826 QDVLSRDSL
+826 QSVCSREQL
-835 KAWLKRPA
+835 LIWLKKVP
-843 KKEGDDAINHDAQ
+843 EEDSQ
-856 LRLSKADLMRHE
+856 LCLSKADLMRHE

-878 KIIRFGAGDLS
+878 KKILVGGAELG

-903 TLVVPLTLLNQV
+903 TLVVPLTQLNQV

-923 VPGMCEEKILLLLK
+923 VPGMCEEKVLLLLK

-950 PEYAKAFLDRMLDAG
+950 PEYAKSFLERKLEQK
-965 QFGQG
+965 QFGAG
-970 DFLDSLITDIRK
+970 DFLEDLMADVRQ
-982 ERGLEIKRADFRPE
+982 ERGLEIKRTDFRPE
-996 ALPLHSSM
+996 VLPLHCSM
-1004 NFRLVDEHGRQ
+1004 NFRLIDEHGRQ
-1015 LELERNLS
+1015 LEVERNLA
-1023 RLRAEYGEQAR
+1023 RLRSEFGESAR
-1034 TAFQAI
+1034 SAFQAI
-1040 AQQAVHEELGIDT
+1040 AQETAQTELGIEIT
-1053 PAVPLGTVV
+1053 QT
-1062 NKAIPTSAATSPIEQ
+1062 KQEATRKVEQ
-1077 GGFRSWEF
+1077 SGYQTWEF
-1085 GELPETLEIQK
+1085 GELPETLEIQR
-1096 GSRTLFGYPALVDRG
+1096 GNQTLFGYPALVDRN
-1111 DTCDLEVFDDLLEA
+1111 DFVDLEVFDDLQEA
-1125 RKYHWQGLRRLF
+1125 RKQHWQGLRRLF
-1137 ALSNKDTLK
+1137 ILANKETLK
-1146 ALQKQLP
+1146 SLQKQLP
-1153 GIRELGLL
+1153 GLRDLGLL
-1161 FINIGSVEALI
+1161 FFNIGSVESLV
-1172 EQILDLALER
+1172 EQILNLAVER
-1182 AFMSDP
+1182 ALMSDD
-1188 LPVNAEQFSD
+1188 LPITAEQFKQ

-1203 KPGLAL
+1203 KPRLAL
-1209 IAQEIAKHAL
+1209 IAQEISKHAL
-1219 AALQAYA
+1219 AALQANA

-1241 AYADI
+1241 AYTDI
-1246 QSQVQGLIFPKLISG
+1246 QAQLQALIFPKLVSE
-1261 IPYGQLV
+1261 IPYTQLV

-1287 PVRDAQC
+1287 PSRDAQC

-1299 SVARPWQKLIQNSQG
+1299 SVARPWQKLLQG
-1314 SHGYIVNNDEPLQE
+1314 NKGAASYTLFEDQGLQD

-1339 LYAQELKTPTP
+1339 LFAQELKTPTP
-1350 MSLKRLEKVLSS
+1350 MSLKRLEKVLAS

>member
-1 MQEPINQQKPKASPI
+1 VHEPINQQKPKVITKP
-16 AVPGSNTLRR
+16 VPASNTPRR

-38 GQRQIIKDALNSHQV
+38 SQRQLIQDALQSHQV
-53 IIVCGE
+53 VIVCGE

-69 KICLDLGRGT
+69 KICLELGRGT
-79 MNGGHLIGHTQPRRI
+79 IHGGKLIGHTQPRRI
-94 AATATAKRIAQELGT
+94 AATATAKRIAQELGS
-109 PIGQDVGYQIRFAD
+109 PIGQDVGYQVRFAD
-123 KTSQGAS
+123 KSSPSAS

-194 AQRFSDHFT
+194 AQRFAEHFAMD
-203 IGGKLAPVIEVS
+203 GKLAPVIEVS

-224 YISLEP
+224 YTPLEP
-230 EARADAKSDGKKPSK
+230 DAKPDGKKESK
-245 EAKEIPDAVTEAIAN
+245 LAKEIPDAVAEEIAN

-283 DCAEALR
+283 DCAEVLR
-290 KDHVLQQRFHPEIL
+290 KDHILQQRFHPEIL
-304 SLFARQSVA
+304 TLFARQSVA

-344 YVVDSGL
+344 YVIDSGL

-387 DGICIRLFSEQD
+387 DGICIRLYSEQD

-430 IQEFPFIDKPLG
+430 IQHFPFIDKPLG

-451 LDELGAIEYDEVL
+451 LDELGAIEFDEQS
-464 TAESQDSNRRF
+464 EGDNKDINNSF
-475 KLTLIGKQLAD
+475 KLTPMGKQLAD

-497 LAAKEHHALREVTII
+497 LAAKEHNALKEVTII

-522 ERPMDQAAAADQA
+522 ERPLDQAAAADQA

-550 KLWDWYHDALRHK
+550 KLWNWYQEALQHK
-563 SSNRQL
+563 HSNRQL

-584 EWRDIHGQLHTMLG
+584 EWRDVYGQLHTMLG
-598 EKDWKENPSSATYEQ
+598 EKGWKENGLPATYEQ

-625 VAKKE
+625 IAKKE

-650 IRPFIWPGSTIGKKA
+650 IRPSIWPGSTIGKKA
-665 GAWILAGELQETNR
+665 GAWILAGELQETSR

-687 IEPQWVEKVAAHRLI
+687 IEPQWVEQVAAHRLI
-702 TSLSDPFW
+702 KSLSDPFW
-710 DSRQGEVM
+710 DNRQGEVM
-718 IFERGT
+718 AFERGT

-730 YHGRRVRF
+730 YHGRRVRY
-738 EPHNPSEARALFISQ
+738 EPHDPEEARALFIRQ
-753 ALVQEGM
+753 ALVQEEI
-760 FGRMDTPALMRE
+760 FGRMDSPALQRE
-772 TEADARK
+772 TEADAK
-779 QYPGSF
+779 KKYPNLFG
-785 EFFWHNRRLI
+785 FFWHNHRLI

-811 VDDDLLFAFYDSRIP
+811 VDDELLFAFYEARIP
-826 QDVLSRDSL
+826 KSARSREQL
-835 KAWLKRPA
+835 LVWLK
-843 KKEGDDAINHDAQ
+843 KDAELDSQ
-856 LRLSKADLMRHE
+856 LRLAKADLMRHE

-878 KIIRFGAGDLS
+878 KKMMVGGAELS

-903 TLVVPLTLLNQV
+903 TLVVPLTQLNQV

-923 VPGMCEEKILLLLK
+923 VPGMCEEKTLLLLK

-950 PEYAKAFLDRMLDAG
+950 PEYAKAFLERKLD
-965 QFGQG
+965 QKQYGQG
-970 DFLDSLITDIRK
+970 DFLESLMTDIRQ
-982 ERGLEIKRADFRPE
+982 ERGLEIKRTDFRPE
-996 ALPLHSSM
+996 ALPLHCSM
-1004 NFRLVDEHGRQ
+1004 NFRLIDEHGRQ
-1015 LELERNLS
+1015 LELERNLA
-1023 RLRAEYGEQAR
+1023 RLRSEYGETAR
-1034 TAFQAI
+1034 SAFQAI
-1040 AQQAVHEELGIDT
+1040 AQESAQTELGIEPTQIRASSTNSPADT
-1053 PAVPLGTVV
+1053 SRKV
-1062 NKAIPTSAATSPIEQ
+1062 EQ
-1077 GGFRSWEF
+1077 GGYRTWEF
-1085 GELPETLEIQK
+1085 GSLPETLEIQK
-1096 GSRTLFGYPALVDRG
+1096 GSQTLFGYPALVDRS
-1111 DTCDLEVFDDLLEA
+1111 DYVDLEVFDDLQEA
-1125 RKYHWQGLRRLF
+1125 RKHHWEGLRRLF
-1137 ALSNKDTLK
+1137 VLMNKDTLK

-1153 GIRELGLL
+1153 GLRELGLL
-1161 FINIGSVEALI
+1161 FINVGSVEDLI
-1172 EQILDLALER
+1172 EQILNLAVER
-1182 AFMSDP
+1182 AFMSDE
-1188 LPVNAEQFSD
+1188 LPINAEQFSQ

-1203 KPGLAL
+1203 KPRLAL

-1219 AALQAYA
+1219 NALQANA

-1241 AYADI
+1241 AYTDI
-1246 QSQVQGLIFPKLISG
+1246 QTQLQGLIFPGLIAET
-1261 IPYGQLV
+1261 PYAQLV
-1268 HLPRYLKAIAL
+1268 HLPRYLKAIAM
-1279 RIDKLRSN
+1279 RVDKLRSN
-1287 PVRDAQC
+1287 PSRDAQC

-1299 SVARPWQKLIQNSQG
+1299 SVARPWQKLLQG
-1314 SHGYIVNNDEPLQE
+1314 QRGSASYALSEDQGLQD

-1350 MSLKRLEKVLSS
+1350 MSLKRLEKVLAS

>member
-1 MQEPINQQKPKASPI
+1 MPKPVSA
-16 AVPGSNTLRR
+16 SNTSRR
-26 LEIRFPEELPVS
+26 LDIRFPEELPVS
-38 GQRQIIKDALNSHQV
+38 GQRQLIKDALQGHQV
-53 IIVCGE
+53 VIVCGE

-79 MNGGHLIGHTQPRRI
+79 INGGKLIGHTQPRRI
-94 AATATAKRIAQELGT
+94 AATATAKRIAQELGS
-109 PIGQDVGYQIRFAD
+109 PIGLDVGYQVRFAD
-123 KTSQGAS
+123 KTSNTAS
-130 IKLMTDGILLAET
+130 VKLMTDGILLAET
-143 QRDPQLRAYDTLI
+143 QRDPQLRAYDTII

-194 AQRFSDHFT
+194 AQRFAEHFA
-203 IGGKLAPVIEVS
+203 IAGKVAPVIEVS

-224 YISLEP
+224 YAPLE
-230 EARADAKSDGKKPSK
+230 ADVNSANKSDGKKESK
-245 EAKEIPDAVTEAIAN
+245 LAKEIPEAVVEEISKL
-260 VWREG
+260 WREG
-265 ASGAGD
+265 AAGAGD

-290 KDHVLQQRFHPEIL
+290 KDHVLQQRFHPEVL

-313 EQERVFSPGN
+313 EQERVFSLGN

-344 YVVDSGL
+344 YVIDSGL

-387 DGICIRLFSEQD
+387 DGICVRLYSEQD
-399 YLSRPKFTDPEIL
+399 YLSRPQFTDPEIL

-422 MSALRLPR
+422 MSSLRLPK
-430 IQEFPFIDKPLG
+430 IQHFPFIDRPLG
-442 RAIADGVQL
+442 RAITDGVQL
-451 LDELGAIEYDEVL
+451 LDELGAIEFEQATSDDKDIGNNFRL
-464 TAESQDSNRRF
+464 TA
-475 KLTLIGKQLAD
+475 IGKQLAD

-497 LAAKEHHALREVTII
+497 LAAKEQNALKEVTII

-522 ERPMDQAAAADQA
+522 DRPMDQAAAADQA

-550 KLWDWYHDALRHK
+550 KLWNWYQDALQHK
-563 SSNRQL
+563 HSNRQL
-569 ENLCRSKFLSPRRLR
+569 EALCKSKFLSPRRLR
-584 EWRDIHGQLHTMLG
+584 EWRDVHGQLHIMLG
-598 EKDWKENPSSATYEQ
+598 EKGWKENGLAATYEQ

-630 EDEKSQE
+630 EDEKSQD
-637 RGSKTGSYIGARG
+637 RNSKTGGYIGARG

-687 IEPQWVEKVAAHRLI
+687 IEPQWVERVAAHRLI
-702 TSLSDPFW
+702 KSLSDPFW
-710 DSRQGEVM
+710 DNRQGEVM
-718 IFERGT
+718 AFERGI

-730 YHGRRVRF
+730 YHGRRVRY
-738 EPHNPSEARALFISQ
+738 EPHNADEARELFIRQ
-753 ALVQEGM
+753 ALVQEEM
-760 FGRMDTPALMRE
+760 FGRMDTPALQRE
-772 TEADARK
+772 TEADAK
-779 QYPGSF
+779 KKYPNFFG
-785 EFFWHNRRLI
+785 FFWHNRRLI

-811 VDDDLLFAFYDSRIP
+811 VDDELLYAFYESRIP
-826 QDVLSRDSL
+826 MGVCSRESL
-835 KAWLKRPA
+835 KAWLSKDQSNGQ
-843 KKEGDDAINHDAQ
+843 ELDSQ
-856 LRLSKADLMRHE
+856 LRLEKADLMRHE

-878 KIIRFGAGDLS
+878 KTMLVGGAQLN

-903 TLVVPLTLLNQV
+903 TLVVPLTQLNQV
-915 DGRRCEWL
+915 DGRRCDWL
-923 VPGMCEEKILLLLK
+923 VPGMCEEKVLLLLK
-937 TLPQKLRRHCVPL
+937 SLPQKLRRHCVPL
-950 PEYAKAFLDRMLDAG
+950 LDYAKSFLERKLEEK
-965 QFGQG
+965 QFGVG
-970 DFLDSLITDIRK
+970 DFLDSLISDIRK
-982 ERGLEIKRADFRPE
+982 ERGLEIKRTDFRLE
-996 ALPLHSSM
+996 SLPLHSSM
-1004 NFRLVDEHGRQ
+1004 NFRLIDEHGRQ
-1015 LELERNLS
+1015 LELERNLA
-1023 RLRAEYGEQAR
+1023 RLRSEYGQTAR
-1034 TAFQAI
+1034 NAFQAV
-1040 AQQAVHEELGIDT
+1040 AQETAQVELGIEVFNREKT
-1053 PAVPLGTVV
+1053 NT
-1062 NKAIPTSAATSPIEQ
+1062 TSSENPSKVDVARKVEQ
-1077 GGFRSWEF
+1077 GGYRSWEF

-1096 GSRTLFGYPALVDRG
+1096 GTKTLFGYPALVDKG
-1111 DTCDLEVFDDLLEA
+1111 EFCDLEVFDDLEEA
-1125 RKYHWQGLRRLF
+1125 RKQHGLGLRRLF

-1153 GIRELGLL
+1153 GIREIGLL
-1161 FINIGSVEALI
+1161 FINVGSVEGLI
-1172 EQILDLALER
+1172 EQILNLALER
-1182 AFMSDP
+1182 AFMSEP
-1188 LPVNAEQFSD
+1188 LPINANQFAE

-1203 KPGLAL
+1203 KPRLAL
-1209 IAQEIAKHAL
+1209 IAQEISRHAL
-1219 AALQAYA
+1219 NALQAYA
-1226 DLQKKLAQAKAASPS
+1226 DLQKKVASAKAASPS

-1246 QSQVQGLIFPKLISG
+1246 QTQMQGLIFPKFVAD
-1261 IPYGQLV
+1261 IPYMQLV
-1268 HLPRYLKAIAL
+1268 HLPRYLKAIAM

-1287 PVRDAQC
+1287 PGRDAQC

-1299 SVARPWQKLIQNSQG
+1299 SVARPWQKLMQG
-1314 SHGYIVNNDEPLQE
+1314 KKGVAAYAMAEDQALTD

-1350 MSLKRLEKVLSS
+1350 MSLKRLEKVLAS

>member
-1 MQEPINQQKPKASPI
+1 VQEPINQQKPKPI
-16 AVPGSNTLRR
+16 TKPVPASNTGRR
-26 LEIRFPEELPVS
+26 LDIRFPEELPVS
-38 GQRQIIKDALNSHQV
+38 GQRQLIKDALRSHQV
-53 IIVCGE
+53 VIVCGE

-79 MNGGHLIGHTQPRRI
+79 INGGKLIGHTQPRRI
-94 AATATAKRIAQELGT
+94 AATATAKRIAQELGS
-109 PIGQDVGYQIRFAD
+109 PIGQDVGYQVRFAD
-123 KTSQGAS
+123 KTSHTAS

-143 QRDPQLRAYDTLI
+143 QRDPQLKAYDTLI

-194 AQRFSDHFT
+194 AQRFAEHFAMN
-203 IGGKLAPVIEVS
+203 GKVAPVIEVS

-224 YISLEP
+224 YSPLEP
-230 EARADAKSDGKKPSK
+230 DTKPDGKKESK
-245 EAKEIPDAVTEAIAN
+245 TAKEIPDAVAEEIAK

-265 ASGAGD
+265 TSGAGD

-290 KDHVLQQRFHPEIL
+290 KDHVLQQRFHPEVL

-344 YVVDSGL
+344 YVIDSGL

-387 DGICIRLFSEQD
+387 DGICVRLYSEQD
-399 YLSRPKFTDPEIL
+399 YQSRPKFTDPEIL

-422 MSALRLPR
+422 MSSLRLSK
-430 IQEFPFIDKPLG
+430 IQHFPFIDKPLG

-451 LDELGAIEYDEVL
+451 LDELGAIEFDE
-464 TAESQDSNRRF
+464 AQAGDGKDINNSF
-475 KLTLIGKQLAD
+475 KLTQIGKQLAD

-497 LAAKEHHALREVTII
+497 LAAKEQNALKEVTII

-522 ERPMDQAAAADQA
+522 ERPMDQGAAADQA

-550 KLWDWYHDALRHK
+550 KLWNWYQDALQHK
-563 SSNRQL
+563 HSNRQL

-584 EWRDIHGQLHTMLG
+584 EWRDVHGQLHTMLG
-598 EKDWKENPSSATYEQ
+598 EKGWKENASPATYEQ

-630 EDEKSQE
+630 EDEKSQD
-637 RGSKTGSYIGARG
+637 RNSKTGGYVGARG

-665 GAWILAGELQETNR
+665 GAWILAGELQETSR

-687 IEPQWVEKVAAHRLI
+687 IEPQWVEKVAGHRLI
-702 TSLSDPFW
+702 KSLSDPFW
-710 DSRQGEVM
+710 DNRQGEVLA
-718 IFERGT
+718 FERGT

-730 YHGRRVRF
+730 YHGRRVRY
-738 EPHNPSEARALFISQ
+738 EPNNPEEARDLFIRQ
-753 ALVQEGM
+753 ALVQEEM
-760 FGRMDTPALMRE
+760 FGRMDTPALQRE
-772 TEADARK
+772 TEADAK
-779 QYPGSF
+779 KKYSGTF
-785 EFFWHNRRLI
+785 GFFWHNRRLI

-811 VDDDLLFAFYDSRIP
+811 VDDDLLFAFYESRVP
-826 QDVLSRDSL
+826 KGVCNREGL
-835 KAWLKRPA
+835 KAHLKKTP
-843 KKEGDDAINHDAQ
+843 DLDAQ
-856 LRLSKADLMRHE
+856 LRLEKADLMRHE

-878 KIIRFGAGDLS
+878 KVMKVGGAELN

-903 TLVVPLTLLNQV
+903 TLVVPLAQLNQV

-950 PEYAKAFLDRMLDAG
+950 PDYAKSYLERKLDSN
-965 QFGQG
+965 QFGIG
-970 DFLDSLITDIRK
+970 DFLDSLIEDIRK
-982 ERGLEIKRADFRPE
+982 ERGLEIKRTDFRPE

-1004 NFRLVDEHGRQ
+1004 NFRLIDEHGRQ
-1015 LELERNLS
+1015 LEVERNLT
-1023 RLRAEYGEQAR
+1023 RLRSEYGQTAR
-1034 TAFQAI
+1034 DAFQAV
-1040 AQQAVHEELGIDT
+1040 AQEVAQAELGIE
-1053 PAVPLGTVV
+1053 PSRQ
-1062 NKAIPTSAATSPIEQ
+1062 AITKSNSAGKSDQARQVEQ
-1077 GGFRSWEF
+1077 SGYRTWEF

-1096 GSRTLFGYPALVDRG
+1096 GNKTLFGYPALIDRG
-1111 DTCDLEVFDDLLEA
+1111 DYCDLEVFDDLLEA
-1125 RKYHWQGLRRLF
+1125 RKQHAQGLRRLF
-1137 ALSNKDTLK
+1137 ALGNKDTLK

-1161 FINIGSVEALI
+1161 FINVGSVESLI
-1172 EQILDLALER
+1172 DQILNLSIER
-1182 AFMSDP
+1182 AFLNEL
-1188 LPVNAEQFSD
+1188 LPNNAEQFAE
-1198 RLQAG
+1198 RMQAG
-1203 KPGLAL
+1203 KPRLAL
-1209 IAQEIAKHAL
+1209 IAQEISRHAL

-1226 DLQKKLAQAKAASPS
+1226 DLQKKMAQAKAASPS
-1241 AYADI
+1241 AYVDI
-1246 QSQVQGLIFPKLISG
+1246 QSQVQGLIFPKFVAD
-1261 IPYGQLV
+1261 IPYAQLV
-1268 HLPRYLKAIAL
+1268 HLPRYLKAIAM
-1279 RIDKLRSN
+1279 RIDKMRSN
-1287 PVRDAQC
+1287 PSRDAQC

-1299 SVARPWQKLIQNSQG
+1299 SVARPWQKLTQG
-1314 SHGYIVNNDEPLQE
+1314 SKGASYAMTDDQALID

-1350 MSLKRLEKVLSS
+1350 MSLKRLEKVLAS

>member
-1 MQEPINQQKPKASPI
+1 MQEPINQQKPKAIPKP
-16 AVPGSNTLRR
+16 VPASNTLRK

-38 GQRQIIKDALNSHQV
+38 SQRQVIQKALQSHQV
-53 IIVCGE
+53 VIVCGE

-69 KICLDLGRGT
+69 KICLELGRGT
-79 MNGGHLIGHTQPRRI
+79 INGGKLIGHTQPRRI
-94 AATATAKRIAQELGT
+94 AATATAKRIAQELGS
-109 PIGQDVGYQIRFAD
+109 PIGQDVGYQVRFAD
-123 KTSQGAS
+123 KTSAGAS

-194 AQRFSDHFT
+194 AKRFAEHFA
-203 IGGKLAPVIEVS
+203 IDGKLAPVVEVS

-224 YISLEP
+224 YAPLEP
-230 EARADAKSDGKKPSK
+230 DAKPDGKKESK
-245 EAKEIPDAVTEAIAN
+245 VVKEIPDAVAEEIAN

-283 DCAEALR
+283 DCAEVLR

-304 SLFARQSVA
+304 TLFARQSVA
-313 EQERVFSPGN
+313 EQERVFSTGN

-344 YVVDSGL
+344 YVIDSGL

-387 DGICIRLFSEQD
+387 DGICIRLYSEQD
-399 YLSRPKFTDPEIL
+399 YQSRPKFTDPEIL

-422 MSALRLPR
+422 MSALSLPR
-430 IQEFPFIDKPLG
+430 IQHFPFIDKPFG

-451 LDELGAIEYDEVL
+451 LDELGAIEFDESL
-464 TAESQDSNRRF
+464 DSDNKDINQSF
-475 KLTLIGKQLAD
+475 KLTIIGQQLAD

-497 LAAKEHHALREVTII
+497 LAAKEQNAIKEVAII
-512 ASALATQDPR
+512 ASALSTQDPR
-522 ERPMDQAAAADQA
+522 ERPLDQAGAADQA

-550 KLWDWYHDALRHK
+550 KLWNWYQDALQHK
-563 SSNRQL
+563 HSNRQL

-584 EWRDIHGQLHTMLG
+584 EWRDVHGQLHTMLG
-598 EKDWKENPSSATYEQ
+598 EKGWKDNDLPATYEQ
-613 VHLSLLTGLLGY
+613 VHISLLTGLLGY

-637 RGSKTGSYIGARG
+637 RGSKTGAYVGARG
-650 IRPFIWPGSTIGKKA
+650 IRPFIWPGSTLGKKA
-665 GAWILAGELQETNR
+665 GAWILAGELQETTR

-687 IEPQWVEKVAAHRLI
+687 IEPQWVERVAVHRLI
-702 TSLSDPFW
+702 KSLSDPFW
-710 DSRQGEVM
+710 DNRQGEVM
-718 IFERGT
+718 AFERGT

-730 YHGRRVRF
+730 YHGRKVRY
-738 EPHNPSEARALFISQ
+738 EPNNPVEARELFIRQ
-753 ALVQEGM
+753 ALVEEAM
-760 FGRMDTPALMRE
+760 FGRMDSPALQRE
-772 TEADARK
+772 TEADAK
-779 QYPGSF
+779 KKYPNLF
-785 EFFWHNRRLI
+785 KFFWHNRRLI
-795 KEIEALEHRSR
+795 REIEALEHRSR

-826 QDVLSRDSL
+826 QSVCSREQL
-835 KAWLKRPA
+835 LIWLKKVP
-843 KKEGDDAINHDAQ
+843 EEDSQ
-856 LRLSKADLMRHE
+856 LCLSKADLMRHE

-878 KIIRFGAGDLS
+878 KKILVGGAELG

-903 TLVVPLTLLNQV
+903 TLVVPLTQLNQV

-923 VPGMCEEKILLLLK
+923 VPGMCEEKVLLLLK

-950 PEYAKAFLDRMLDAG
+950 PEYAKSFLERKLEQK
-965 QFGQG
+965 QFGAG
-970 DFLDSLITDIRK
+970 DFLEDLMADVRQ
-982 ERGLEIKRADFRPE
+982 ERGLEIKRTDFRPE
-996 ALPLHSSM
+996 VLPLHCSM
-1004 NFRLVDEHGRQ
+1004 NFRLIDEHGRQ
-1015 LELERNLS
+1015 LEVERNLA
-1023 RLRAEYGEQAR
+1023 RLRSEFGESAR
-1034 TAFQAI
+1034 SAFQAI
-1040 AQQAVHEELGIDT
+1040 AQETAQTELGIEIT
-1053 PAVPLGTVV
+1053 QT
-1062 NKAIPTSAATSPIEQ
+1062 KQEATRKVEQ
-1077 GGFRSWEF
+1077 SGYQTWEF
-1085 GELPETLEIQK
+1085 GELPETLEIQR
-1096 GSRTLFGYPALVDRG
+1096 GNQTLFGYPALVDRN
-1111 DTCDLEVFDDLLEA
+1111 DFVDLEVFDDLQEA
-1125 RKYHWQGLRRLF
+1125 RKQHWQGLRRLF
-1137 ALSNKDTLK
+1137 ILANKETLK
-1146 ALQKQLP
+1146 SLQKQLP
-1153 GIRELGLL
+1153 GLRDLGLL
-1161 FINIGSVEALI
+1161 FFNIGSVESLV
-1172 EQILDLALER
+1172 EQILNLAVER
-1182 AFMSDP
+1182 ALMSDD
-1188 LPVNAEQFSD
+1188 LPITAEQFKQ

-1203 KPGLAL
+1203 KPRLAL
-1209 IAQEIAKHAL
+1209 IAQEISKHAL
-1219 AALQAYA
+1219 AALQANA

-1241 AYADI
+1241 AYTDI
-1246 QSQVQGLIFPKLISG
+1246 QAQLQALIFPKLVSE
-1261 IPYGQLV
+1261 IPYTQLV

-1287 PVRDAQC
+1287 PSRDAQC

-1299 SVARPWQKLIQNSQG
+1299 SVARPWQKLLQG
-1314 SHGYIVNNDEPLQE
+1314 NKGAASYTLFEDQGLQD

-1339 LYAQELKTPTP
+1339 LFAQELKTPTP
-1350 MSLKRLEKVLSS
+1350 MSLKRLEKVLAS

>member
-1 MQEPINQQKPKASPI
+1 VQEPINQQKPKSITKP
-16 AVPGSNTLRR
+16 VPASNTGRR

-38 GQRQIIKDALNSHQV
+38 GQRQLIKGALQSHQV
-53 IIVCGE
+53 VIVCGE

-79 MNGGHLIGHTQPRRI
+79 INGGKLIGHTQPRRI
-94 AATATAKRIAQELGT
+94 AATATAKRIAQELGS
-109 PIGQDVGYQIRFAD
+109 PIGQDVGYQVRFAD
-123 KTSQGAS
+123 KTSHTAS

-143 QRDPQLRAYDTLI
+143 QRDPQLKAYDTLI

-171 GYLRQLLPKR
+171 GYLRQMLPKR

-194 AQRFSDHFT
+194 AQRFAEHFAMN
-203 IGGKLAPVIEVS
+203 GKVAPVIEVS

-224 YISLEP
+224 YSPLEP
-230 EARADAKSDGKKPSK
+230 DAKPDGKKESK
-245 EAKEIPDAVTEAIAN
+245 TAKEIPDAVTEEITK

-265 ASGAGD
+265 ATGAGD

-290 KDHVLQQRFHPEIL
+290 KDHILQQRYHPEVL

-344 YVVDSGL
+344 YVIDSGL

-387 DGICIRLFSEQD
+387 DGICVRLYSEQD
-399 YLSRPKFTDPEIL
+399 YLGRPKFTDPEIL

-422 MSALRLPR
+422 MSSLRLSK
-430 IQEFPFIDKPLG
+430 IQHFPFIDKPLG

-451 LDELGAIEYDEVL
+451 LDELGAIEFDDAQTED
-464 TAESQDSNRRF
+464 AKDSNHSF
-475 KLTLIGKQLAD
+475 KLTHIGKQLAD

-497 LAAKEHHALREVTII
+497 LAAKEHNALREVTII

-522 ERPMDQAAAADQA
+522 ERPMDQGAAADQA

-550 KLWDWYHDALRHK
+550 KLWDWYQDALQHK
-563 SSNRQL
+563 HSNRQL

-584 EWRDIHGQLHTMLG
+584 EWRDVHGQLHTMLG
-598 EKDWKENPSSATYEQ
+598 EKGWKENALSATYEQ

-625 VAKKE
+625 IAKKE
-630 EDEKSQE
+630 EDEKSQD
-637 RGSKTGSYIGARG
+637 RNSKTGGYIGARG

-665 GAWILAGELQETNR
+665 GAWILAGELQETSR

-702 TSLSDPFW
+702 KSLSEPFW
-710 DSRQGEVM
+710 DSRQGEVLA
-718 IFERGT
+718 FERGT

-730 YHGRRVRF
+730 YHGRRVRY
-738 EPHNPSEARALFISQ
+738 EPHNPEDARELFIGQ
-753 ALVQEGM
+753 ALVQEEI
-760 FGRMDTPALMRE
+760 FGRMDTPALQRE
-772 TEADARK
+772 TEADAK
-779 QYPGSF
+779 KKYPGTF
-785 EFFWHNRRLI
+785 GFFWHNRRLI

-811 VDDDLLFAFYDSRIP
+811 VDDDLLFAFYESRIP
-826 QDVLSRDSL
+826 KGICNREDLSAYLKKTPDLDS
-835 KAWLKRPA
+835 
-843 KKEGDDAINHDAQ
+843 Q
-856 LRLSKADLMRHE
+856 LRLEKADLMRHE

-878 KIIRFGAGDLS
+878 KVMKVGGAELN

-903 TLVVPLTLLNQV
+903 TLVVPLAQLNQV

-950 PEYAKAFLDRMLDAG
+950 PDYAKSYLERRLDAKQYG
-965 QFGQG
+965 VG
-970 DFLDSLITDIRK
+970 DFLDSLIDDIRK
-982 ERGLEIKRADFRPE
+982 ERGLEIKRTDFRPE

-1004 NFRLVDEHGRQ
+1004 NFRLIDEHGRQ
-1015 LELERNLS
+1015 LEVERNLA
-1023 RLRAEYGEQAR
+1023 RLRSEYGQTAR
-1034 TAFQAI
+1034 DAFQAA
-1040 AQQAVHEELGIDT
+1040 AQEVVQAELGIESSSKASAHSGKAD
-1053 PAVPLGTVV
+1053 PARQV
-1062 NKAIPTSAATSPIEQ
+1062 AQ
-1077 GGFRSWEF
+1077 GGYRSWEF

-1096 GSRTLFGYPALVDRG
+1096 GNKTLFGYPALIDRG
-1111 DTCDLEVFDDLLEA
+1111 DFCDLEVFDDLLEA
-1125 RKYHWQGLRRLF
+1125 RKQHAQGLRRLF
-1137 ALSNKDTLK
+1137 ALGNKDTLK

-1153 GIRELGLL
+1153 GVRELGLL
-1161 FINIGSVEALI
+1161 FINIGSVENLI
-1172 EQILDLALER
+1172 EQILNLSIER
-1182 AFMSDP
+1182 AFMTEP
-1188 LPVNAEQFSD
+1188 LPNNAEQFSD

-1203 KPGLAL
+1203 KPRLTL
-1209 IAQEIAKHAL
+1209 IAQEISRHAL

-1226 DLQKKLAQAKAASPS
+1226 DLQKKMAQAKAAS
-1241 AYADI
+1241 AAAFADI
-1246 QSQVQGLIFPKLISG
+1246 QTQVQGLIFPKFVAE
-1261 IPYGQLV
+1261 IPYAQLV
-1268 HLPRYLKAIAL
+1268 HLPRYLKAIAM
-1279 RIDKLRSN
+1279 RIDKMRSN
-1287 PVRDAQC
+1287 PPRDAQC

-1299 SVARPWQKLIQNSQG
+1299 SVARPWQKLMQG
-1314 SHGYIVNNDEPLQE
+1314 NKGSAYVMTEDQALQD

-1350 MSLKRLEKVLSS
+1350 MSLKRLEKVLAS

>member
-1 MQEPINQQKPKASPI
+1 MPKP
-16 AVPGSNTLRR
+16 VPPSNTSRR
-26 LEIRFPEELPVS
+26 LEIHFPEELPVS
-38 GQRQIIKDALNSHQV
+38 GQRQIIKDALQNHQV
-53 IIVCGE
+53 VIVCGE

-69 KICLDLGRGT
+69 KICLDLGRGAI
-79 MNGGHLIGHTQPRRI
+79 NGGKLIGHTQPRRI
-94 AATATAKRIAQELGT
+94 AATATAKRIAQELGS
-109 PIGQDVGYQIRFAD
+109 PIGQDVGYQVRFAD
-123 KTSQGAS
+123 KTSQTAS

-143 QRDPQLRAYDTLI
+143 QRDPQLKAYDTLI

-194 AQRFSDHFT
+194 AQRFAEHFT
-203 IGGKLAPVIEVS
+203 INGKVAPVIEVS

-224 YISLEP
+224 YSPLELDSKP
-230 EARADAKSDGKKPSK
+230 DGKKESK
-245 EAKEIPDAVTEAIAN
+245 AAKEIPETVTEEIAN

-313 EQERVFSPGN
+313 EQEKVFSPGN

-344 YVVDSGL
+344 YVIDSGL

-387 DGICIRLFSEQD
+387 DGICIRLYSELD
-399 YLSRPKFTDPEIL
+399 YQSRPRFTDPEIL

-422 MSALRLPR
+422 MSSLHLPK
-430 IQEFPFIDKPLG
+430 IQHFPFIDKPLG
-442 RAIADGVQL
+442 RAITDGVQL
-451 LDELGAIEYDEVL
+451 LDELGAIEFDESGTVDA
-464 TAESQDSNRRF
+464 TDGKDINNSF
-475 KLTLIGKQLAD
+475 KLTAIGKQLAD

-497 LAAKEHHALREVTII
+497 LAAKEQNALKEVTII
-512 ASALATQDPR
+512 ATALATQDPR
-522 ERPMDQAAAADQA
+522 ERPMDQGAAADQA

-550 KLWDWYHDALRHK
+550 KLWNWYQDALQHK
-563 SSNRQL
+563 HSNRQL

-584 EWRDIHGQLHTMLG
+584 EWRDVYIQLHSMLS
-598 EKDWKENPSSATYEQ
+598 EKGWKENGLAASYEQ

-630 EDEKSQE
+630 EDEKSQD
-637 RGSKTGSYIGARG
+637 RNSKIGGYIGARG

-665 GAWILAGELQETNR
+665 GAWILAGELQETSR

-702 TSLSDPFW
+702 KSLSDPFW
-710 DSRQGEVM
+710 DNRQGEVLA
-718 IFERGT
+718 FERGT

-730 YHGRRVRF
+730 YHGRRVRY
-738 EPHNPSEARALFISQ
+738 EPHNAEEARELFIRQ
-753 ALVQEGM
+753 ALVEEGL
-760 FGRMDTPALMRE
+760 FGRMDTPALYRE
-772 TEADARK
+772 TEADAK
-779 QYPGSF
+779 KKYPGLF
-785 EFFWHNRRLI
+785 GFFWHNCRLI

-811 VDDDLLFAFYDSRIP
+811 VDDDLLFAFYESRIP
-826 QDVLSRDSL
+826 KEVCNREGL
-835 KAWLKRPA
+835 KAWF
-843 KKEGDDAINHDAQ
+843 KKEPNLDSQ
-856 LRLSKADLMRHE
+856 LRLEKADLMRHE

-878 KIIRFGAGDLS
+878 KKMLVGGVELS

-903 TLVVPLTLLNQV
+903 TLVVPLTQLNQV

-923 VPGMCEEKILLLLK
+923 VPGMCEEKTLLLLK
-937 TLPQKLRRHCVPL
+937 SLPQKLRRHCVPL
-950 PEYAKAFLDRMLDAG
+950 PDYAKSFLERKLEDK
-965 QFGQG
+965 QFGVG
-970 DFLDSLITDIRK
+970 DFLDSLISDIRK
-982 ERGLEIKRADFRPE
+982 ERGLEIKRTDFRPE
-996 ALPLHSSM
+996 SLPLHSSM
-1004 NFRLVDEHGRQ
+1004 NFRLIDEHGRQ
-1015 LELERNLS
+1015 LEVERNLS
-1023 RLRAEYGEQAR
+1023 RLRAEHGETAR
-1034 TAFQAI
+1034 SAFQAI
-1040 AQQAVHEELGIDT
+1040 AQETAQVELGVDSPKVSGASSIQ
-1053 PAVPLGTVV
+1053 
-1062 NKAIPTSAATSPIEQ
+1062 KARSVEQ
-1077 GGFRSWEF
+1077 GGYRSWEF

-1096 GSRTLFGYPALVDRG
+1096 GNKTLFGYPALVDRG
-1111 DTCDLEVFDDLLEA
+1111 DYCDLEVFDDLLEA
-1125 RKYHWQGLRRLF
+1125 RKQHQLGLRRLF
-1137 ALSNKDTLK
+1137 SLGNKDTLK

-1161 FINIGSVEALI
+1161 FINIGSVEGLI
-1172 EQILDLALER
+1172 DQILNLALER
-1182 AFMSDP
+1182 AFMSEP
-1188 LPVNAEQFSD
+1188 LPINAEQFTE

-1203 KPGLAL
+1203 KPRLAL
-1209 IAQEIAKHAL
+1209 IAQEISRHTL
-1219 AALQAYA
+1219 NALQAHA
-1226 DLQKKLAQAKAASPS
+1226 DLQKKMASAKASSP
-1241 AYADI
+1241 AAFADM
-1246 QSQVQGLIFPKLISG
+1246 QTQMQALIFPNFVAQ

-1268 HLPRYLKAIAL
+1268 HLPRYLKAIAM

-1287 PVRDAQC
+1287 PSRDAQC

-1299 SVARPWQKLIQNSQG
+1299 SVARPWQKLLQG
-1314 SHGYIVNNDEPLQE
+1314 SKGSASYAMTEDQALQD

-1350 MSLKRLEKVLSS
+1350 MSLKRLEKVLLS

>member
-1 MQEPINQQKPKASPI
+1 MPAP
-16 AVPGSNTLRR
+16 NTGKRM
-26 LEIRFPEELPVS
+26 EISFPEQLPVS
-38 GQRQIIKDALNSHQV
+38 AQRQVIAEALLAHQV
-53 IIVCGE
+53 VIVCGE

-69 KICLDLGRGT
+69 KICLDIGRGS
-79 MNGGHLIGHTQPRRI
+79 MNGGKLIGHTQPRRI

-109 PIGQDVGYQIRFAD
+109 PIGVDVGYQVRFAD
-123 KTSQGAS
+123 KTSPGAS

-194 AQRFSDHFT
+194 ANRFAEHFAL
-203 IGGKLAPVIEVS
+203 GGKPAPVIEVS

-224 YISLEP
+224 YAPLEIN
-230 EARADAKSDGKKPSK
+230 EGKKESK
-245 EAKEIPDAVTEAIAN
+245 EFQDIPDAVAQAIN
-260 VWREG
+260 QVWREG

-283 DCAEALR
+283 DCAEVLR

-344 YVVDSGL
+344 YVIDSGL

-366 QIEPISQAAA
+366 QVEPISQAAA

-387 DGICIRLFSEQD
+387 DGICIRLYSEQD
-399 YLSRPKFTDPEIL
+399 FQSRDRFTDPEIL

-422 MSALRLPR
+422 MSALKLAK
-430 IQEFPFIDKPLG
+430 INEFPFLDRPLG
-442 RAIADGVQL
+442 RAIADGIQL
-451 LDELGAIEYDEVL
+451 LDELGAIEYEANEDDQ
-464 TAESQDSNRRF
+464 TRF
-475 KLTLIGKQLAD
+475 KLTPIGKQLSD
-486 LPLDPRIGRML
+486 LPLDPRIGRIL
-497 LAAKEHHALREVTII
+497 LAAKDQQALREVTII

-522 ERPMDQAAAADQA
+522 ERPLEQAQAADQA
-535 HLQFADERSEFLSFV
+535 HLQFADERSEFLSFI
-550 KLWDWYHDALRHK
+550 KLWDWYQDALTHK
-563 SSNRQL
+563 HSNRQL

-584 EWRDIHGQLHTMLG
+584 EWRDVYGQLHVMLG
-598 EKDWKENPSSATYEQ
+598 EKGWKENTSPATYEQ
-613 VHLSLLTGLLGY
+613 IHLALLTGLLGF

-637 RGSKTGSYIGARG
+637 RGSKTGGYLGARG

-665 GAWILAGELQETNR
+665 GAWFLAGEMQETTR

-687 IEPQWVEKVAAHRLI
+687 IEPQWIEKVAAHRLI
-702 TSLSDPFW
+702 KSLSDPFW
-710 DSRQGEVM
+710 DHRQGEVM
-718 IFERGT
+718 AFERGT

-730 YHGRRVRF
+730 YHGRRVRY
-738 EPHNPSEARALFISQ
+738 ESHDPVAARELLIRQ
-753 ALVQEGM
+753 ALVQEEL
-760 FGRMDTPALMRE
+760 FGRMESAALERE
-772 TEADARK
+772 IQAEAKRK
-779 QYPGSF
+779 YPDSF
-785 EFFWHNRRLI
+785 GFFWHNHQLI

-811 VDDDLLFAFYDSRIP
+811 VDDDLLFAFYDSRLP
-826 QDVLSRDSL
+826 KTVLNREGMR
-835 KAWLKRPA
+835 AWLKTPGA
-843 KKEGDDAINHDAQ
+843 DSQ
-856 LRLSKADLMRHE
+856 MRLAKADLMRHE

-878 KIIRFGAGDLS
+878 KKWLVGGSELS

-923 VPGMCEEKILLLLK
+923 VPGMCEEKIQLLLK
-937 TLPQKLRRHCVPL
+937 SLPQKLRRHLVPL
-950 PEYAKAFLDRMLDAG
+950 PAYAQSFLERCLDSD
-965 QFGQG
+965 QFGVG
-970 DFLDSLITDIRK
+970 DYVEQLIRDIQK
-982 ERGLEIKRADFRPE
+982 ERGIEIARTDFRPE
-996 ALPLHSSM
+996 ALPQHLFM
-1004 NFRLVDEHGRQ
+1004 NFRLIDEHGRQ
-1015 LELERNLS
+1015 LELDRNLVK
-1023 RLRAEYGEQAR
+1023 LRAEFGGIAR
-1034 TAFQAI
+1034 DAFQAL
-1040 AQQAVHEELGIDT
+1040 AQEGAVTAKVETSKSGSE
-1053 PAVPLGTVV
+1053 
-1062 NKAIPTSAATSPIEQ
+1062 KPTIEISQ
-1077 GGFRSWEF
+1077 GGYRSWDF
-1085 GELPETLEIQK
+1085 GDLPETLEIKK
-1096 GSRTLFGYPALVDRG
+1096 GNKLLFGYPALVDRG
-1111 DTCDLEVFDDLLEA
+1111 ESCDLEVFDDLQEA
-1125 RKYHWQGLRRLF
+1125 QKIHHQGLRKLF
-1137 ALSNKDTLK
+1137 VIANKDTLK
-1146 ALQKQLP
+1146 SLQRQLP

-1161 FINIGSVEALI
+1161 FINIGSVDALV
-1172 EQILDLALER
+1172 EQILNVAIER
-1182 AFMSDP
+1182 AFMSES
-1188 LPVNAEQFSD
+1188 LPTNAQQFQE

-1203 KPGLAL
+1203 KPRLAL

-1219 AALQAYA
+1219 NALQANL
-1226 DLQKKLAQAKAASPS
+1226 DVQKKIAQAKASSAS

-1246 QSQVQGLIFPKLISG
+1246 QNQLQGLIFPKFVSD
-1261 IPYGQLV
+1261 IPYAQLV
-1268 HLPRYLKAIAL
+1268 HLPRYLKAVQM

-1287 PVRDAQC
+1287 PARDAQC

-1299 SVARPWQKLIQNSQG
+1299 SVARPWQKLLQG
-1314 SHGYIVNNDEPLQE
+1314 SKGSASYVMAEHQGLQD

-1339 LYAQELKTPTP
+1339 LFAQELRTPSP
-1350 MSLKRLEKVLSS
+1350 MSLKRLEKVLAS

>member
-1 MQEPINQQKPKASPI
+1 MQEPINQQKPKAMPKP
-16 AVPGSNTLRR
+16 VPASNTSRR

-38 GQRQIIKDALNSHQV
+38 GQRQIIKDALQSHQV
-53 IIVCGE
+53 VIVCGE

-79 MNGGHLIGHTQPRRI
+79 INGGKLIGHTQPRRI
-94 AATATAKRIAQELGT
+94 AATATAKRIAQELGS
-109 PIGQDVGYQIRFAD
+109 PIGQDVGYQVRFAD
-123 KTSQGAS
+123 KTSHTAS

-143 QRDPQLRAYDTLI
+143 QRDPQLKAYDTLI

-194 AQRFSDHFT
+194 AQRFAEHFA
-203 IGGKLAPVIEVS
+203 INGKVAPVIEVS

-224 YISLEP
+224 YSPLEP
-230 EARADAKSDGKKPSK
+230 DAKPDGKKESK
-245 EAKEIPDAVTEAIAN
+245 AAKEIPDAVTEEIAN
-260 VWREG
+260 LWREG
-265 ASGAGD
+265 AAGAGD

-313 EQERVFSPGN
+313 EQERVFNPGN

-344 YVVDSGL
+344 YVIDSGL

-387 DGICIRLFSEQD
+387 DGTCIRLYSELD
-399 YLSRPKFTDPEIL
+399 YQGRPKFTDPEIL

-422 MSALRLPR
+422 MSSLRLPK
-430 IQEFPFIDKPLG
+430 IQHFPFIDKPLG
-442 RAIADGVQL
+442 RAIVDGVQL
-451 LDELGAIEYDEVL
+451 LDELGAIEFD
-464 TAESQDSNRRF
+464 DSDAGDGKDINNSF
-475 KLTLIGKQLAD
+475 KLTAIGKQLAE
-486 LPLDPRIGRML
+486 LPLDPRIGRIL
-497 LAAKEHHALREVTII
+497 LSAKEQNALKEVTII

-522 ERPMDQAAAADQA
+522 DRPMDQAAAADQA

-550 KLWDWYHDALRHK
+550 KLWNWYQDALQHK
-563 SSNRQL
+563 HSNRQL
-569 ENLCRSKFLSPRRLR
+569 ENLCKSKFLSPRRLR
-584 EWRDIHGQLHTMLG
+584 EWRDVHGQLHTMLG
-598 EKDWKENPSSATYEQ
+598 EKGWKENSLAATYEQ

-630 EDEKSQE
+630 EDEKSQD
-637 RGSKTGSYIGARG
+637 RNSKTGGYVGARG

-687 IEPQWVEKVAAHRLI
+687 IEPQWVEQVAAHRLI
-702 TSLSDPFW
+702 KSLSDPFW
-710 DSRQGEVM
+710 DNRQGEVLA
-718 IFERGT
+718 FERGT

-730 YHGRRVRF
+730 YHGRRVRY
-738 EPHNPSEARALFISQ
+738 EPHNPDEARELFIRQ
-753 ALVQEGM
+753 ALVQEEL
-760 FGRMDTPALMRE
+760 FGRMDTPALQRE
-772 TEADARK
+772 TEADAK
-779 QYPGSF
+779 KKYPGLF
-785 EFFWHNRRLI
+785 NFFWHNRRLI

-811 VDDDLLFAFYDSRIP
+811 VDDDLLFAFYESRIP
-826 QDVLSRDSL
+826 KEIRSRDEL
-835 KAWLKRPA
+835 KSWLK
-843 KKEGDDAINHDAQ
+843 KEVELDNQ
-856 LRLSKADLMRHE
+856 LRLEKADLMRHE

-878 KIIRFGAGDLS
+878 KKIMVGGAELS

-903 TLVVPLTLLNQV
+903 TLVVPLTQLNQV
-915 DGRRCEWL
+915 DGRRSEWL
-923 VPGMCEEKILLLLK
+923 VPGMCEEKVLLLLK
-937 TLPQKLRRHCVPL
+937 SLPQKLRRHCVPL
-950 PEYAKAFLDRMLDAG
+950 PDYAKSFLERMLEEK
-965 QFGQG
+965 QFGVG
-970 DFLDSLITDIRK
+970 DFLDSLIGDIRK
-982 ERGLEIKRADFRPE
+982 ERGLEIKRTDFRPE
-996 ALPLHSSM
+996 SLPLHSSM
-1004 NFRLVDEHGRQ
+1004 NFRLIDEHGRQ
-1015 LELERNLS
+1015 LEVERNLA
-1023 RLRAEYGEQAR
+1023 RLRSEYGETAR
-1034 TAFQAI
+1034 SAFQAI
-1040 AQQAVHEELGIDT
+1040 AQETAQVELGVELAPRLDGSKPAIDKT
-1053 PAVPLGTVV
+1053 RQV
-1062 NKAIPTSAATSPIEQ
+1062 EQ
-1077 GGFRSWEF
+1077 GGYRTWEF

-1096 GSRTLFGYPALVDRG
+1096 GNRTLFGYPALVDHG
-1111 DTCDLEVFDDLLEA
+1111 DYCDLEVFDDLLEA
-1125 RKYHWQGLRRLF
+1125 RKQHQFGLRRLF
-1137 ALSNKDTLK
+1137 ALNNKDTLK

-1161 FINIGSVEALI
+1161 FINVGSVEGLI
-1172 EQILDLALER
+1172 EQILNLALER
-1182 AFMSDP
+1182 AFMIDP
-1188 LPVNAEQFSD
+1188 LPINPEQFAE

-1203 KPGLAL
+1203 KARFAL
-1209 IAQEIAKHAL
+1209 IAQEISRHAL
-1219 AALQAYA
+1219 NALQAHA
-1226 DLQKKLAQAKAASPS
+1226 DLQKKIAQAKAASPS

-1246 QSQVQGLIFPKLISG
+1246 QTQMQALIFPKFVAE

-1268 HLPRYLKAIAL
+1268 HVPRYLKAIAM
-1279 RIDKLRSN
+1279 RIDKLRTN
-1287 PVRDAQC
+1287 PSRDAQC

-1299 SVARPWQKLIQNSQG
+1299 SVARPWQKLLQG
-1314 SHGYIVNNDEPLQE
+1314 NRGSASYAMTEDQALQD

-1339 LYAQELKTPTP
+1339 LYAQELKTPSP
-1350 MSLKRLEKVLSS
+1350 MSLKRLEKVLAS
-1362 LR
+1362 LC

>member
-1 MQEPINQQKPKASPI
+1 MPKP
-16 AVPGSNTLRR
+16 VPASNTSRR

-38 GQRQIIKDALNSHQV
+38 GQRQIIKDALQNHQV
-53 IIVCGE
+53 VIVCGE

-79 MNGGHLIGHTQPRRI
+79 INGGKLIGHTQPRRI
-94 AATATAKRIAQELGT
+94 AATATAKRIAQELGS
-109 PIGQDVGYQIRFAD
+109 PIGQDVGYQVRFAD
-123 KTSQGAS
+123 KTSQTAS

-143 QRDPQLRAYDTLI
+143 QRDPQLKAYDTLI

-171 GYLRQLLPKR
+171 GYLKQLLPKR

-194 AQRFSDHFT
+194 AQRFAEHFT
-203 IGGKLAPVIEVS
+203 INGKVAPVIEVS

-224 YISLEP
+224 YSPLEP
-230 EARADAKSDGKKPSK
+230 DSKPDGKKESK
-245 EAKEIPDAVTEAIAN
+245 AAKEIPETVTEEISN

-290 KDHVLQQRFHPEIL
+290 KDHELQQRFHPEIL

-344 YVVDSGL
+344 YVIDSGL

-387 DGICIRLFSEQD
+387 DGICIRLYSELD
-399 YLSRPKFTDPEIL
+399 YQSRPKFTDPEIL

-422 MSALRLPR
+422 MSSLHLPK
-430 IQEFPFIDKPLG
+430 IQHFPFIDKPLG
-442 RAIADGVQL
+442 RAITDGVQL
-451 LDELGAIEYDEVL
+451 LDELGAIEFDESNAADA
-464 TAESQDSNRRF
+464 TDSKDINNSF
-475 KLTLIGKQLAD
+475 KLTAIGKQLAD

-497 LAAKEHHALREVTII
+497 LAAKEQNALREVTII
-512 ASALATQDPR
+512 ATALATQDPR
-522 ERPMDQAAAADQA
+522 ERPMDQGAAADQA

-550 KLWDWYHDALRHK
+550 KLWNWYQDALQHK
-563 SSNRQL
+563 HSNRQL
-569 ENLCRSKFLSPRRLR
+569 ENLCKSKFLSPRRLR
-584 EWRDIHGQLHTMLG
+584 EWRDVYVQLHSMLS
-598 EKDWKENPSSATYEQ
+598 EKGWKENGLAASYEQ

-630 EDEKSQE
+630 EDEKSQD
-637 RGSKTGSYIGARG
+637 RNSKTGGYVGARG

-665 GAWILAGELQETNR
+665 GAWILAGELQETSR

-702 TSLSDPFW
+702 KSLSDPFW
-710 DSRQGEVM
+710 DNRQGEVLA
-718 IFERGT
+718 FERGT

-730 YHGRRVRF
+730 YHGRRVRY
-738 EPHNPSEARALFISQ
+738 EPHNAEEARNLFISQ
-753 ALVQEGM
+753 ALVQEEM
-760 FGRMDTPALMRE
+760 FGRMDTPALYRE
-772 TEADARK
+772 TEADAK
-779 QYPGSF
+779 KKYPELFG
-785 EFFWHNRRLI
+785 FFWHNCRLI

-811 VDDDLLFAFYDSRIP
+811 VDDDLLFAFYESRIP
-826 QDVLSRDSL
+826 KEICNREDL
-835 KAWLKRPA
+835 KAYF
-843 KKEGDDAINHDAQ
+843 KKEPDLDHQ
-856 LRLSKADLMRHE
+856 LRLEKADLMRHE

-878 KIIRFGAGDLS
+878 KKMMVGGAELD

-903 TLVVPLTLLNQV
+903 TLVVPLTQLNQV
-915 DGRRCEWL
+915 DSRRCEWL
-923 VPGMCEEKILLLLK
+923 VPGMCEEKVLLLLK
-937 TLPQKLRRHCVPL
+937 SLPQKLRRHCVPL
-950 PEYAKAFLDRMLDAG
+950 PDYAKSFLERKLEEK
-965 QFGQG
+965 QFGIG
-970 DFLDSLITDIRK
+970 DFLDSLMSDIRK
-982 ERGLEIKRADFRPE
+982 ERGLEIKRTDFRPE
-996 ALPLHSSM
+996 SLPLHSFM
-1004 NFRLVDEHGRQ
+1004 NFRLIDEHGRQ
-1015 LELERNLS
+1015 LEVERNLA
-1023 RLRAEYGEQAR
+1023 RLRSEYGETAR
-1034 TAFQAI
+1034 SAFQAI
-1040 AQQAVHEELGIDT
+1040 AQETAQAELGVDS
-1053 PAVPLGTVV
+1053 PKVGGTQSTQ
-1062 NKAIPTSAATSPIEQ
+1062 KARSVEQ
-1077 GGFRSWEF
+1077 GGYRSWEF

-1096 GSRTLFGYPALVDRG
+1096 GNKTLFGYPALVDRG
-1111 DTCDLEVFDDLLEA
+1111 DYCDLEVFDDLLEA
-1125 RKYHWQGLRRLF
+1125 RKQHQLGLRRLF
-1137 ALSNKDTLK
+1137 SLSNKDTLK

-1161 FINIGSVEALI
+1161 FINIGSVDGLI
-1172 EQILDLALER
+1172 EQILNLALER
-1182 AFMSDP
+1182 AFMGEP
-1188 LPVNAEQFSD
+1188 LPINTEQFIE

-1203 KPGLAL
+1203 KPRLAL
-1209 IAQEIAKHAL
+1209 IAQEISRHAL
-1219 AALQAYA
+1219 NALQAHA
-1226 DLQKKLAQAKAASPS
+1226 DLQKKMASAKASSPA
-1241 AYADI
+1241 AYVDM
-1246 QSQVQGLIFPKLISG
+1246 QSQMQALIFPNFVAQ

-1268 HLPRYLKAIAL
+1268 HLPRYLKAIAM

-1287 PVRDAQC
+1287 PSRDAQC

-1299 SVARPWQKLIQNSQG
+1299 SVARPWQKLLQG
-1314 SHGYIVNNDEPLQE
+1314 SKGSAAYAMTEDQALQD

-1350 MSLKRLEKVLSS
+1350 MSLKRLEKVLLS

>member
-1 MQEPINQQKPKASPI
+1 MQEPLNQQKPKASPET
-16 AVPGSNTLRR
+16 VPASNTSRR

-38 GQRQIIKDALNSHQV
+38 GQRQIIKDALSAHQV
-53 IIVCGE
+53 VIVCGE

-79 MNGGHLIGHTQPRRI
+79 MNGGRLIGHTQPRRI

-109 PIGQDVGYQIRFAD
+109 PIGQDVGYQVRFAD
-123 KTSQGAS
+123 RTSQGAS

-194 AQRFSDHFT
+194 AKRFSDHFSLN
-203 IGGKLAPVIEVS
+203 GKSAPVIEVS

-224 YISLEP
+224 YEPLEP
-230 EARADAKSDGKKPSK
+230 DVKPDGKKESK
-245 EAKEIPDAVTEAIAN
+245 EAKELSDAVTEAIAK

-265 ASGAGD
+265 VSGAGD

-283 DCAEALR
+283 DCAETLR

-313 EQERVFSPGN
+313 EQERVFNPGN

-366 QIEPISQAAA
+366 QIESISQAAA

-387 DGICIRLFSEQD
+387 DGICIRLYSEQD

-422 MSALRLPR
+422 MSSLRLPR
-430 IQEFPFIDKPLG
+430 IKEFPFIDKPLG

-451 LDELGAIEYDEVL
+451 LDELGAIVYDDV
-464 TAESQDSNRRF
+464 TINNDTDSNSRF
-475 KLTLIGKQLAD
+475 KLTSIGKQLAD

-497 LAAKEHHALREVTII
+497 LAAKEHNALREVTII

-522 ERPMDQAAAADQA
+522 DRPMDQAAAADQA

-550 KLWDWYHDALRHK
+550 KLWDWHQDALKHK
-563 SSNRQL
+563 HSNRQL

-584 EWRDIHGQLHTMLG
+584 EWRDVHAQLHTMLA
-598 EKDWKENPSSATYEQ
+598 EKGWKENPSAATYEQ

-637 RGSKTGSYIGARG
+637 RGSKTGSYVGARG

-687 IEPQWVEKVAAHRLI
+687 IEPGWVEKVAAHRLI
-702 TSLSDPFW
+702 KSLSEPFW

-718 IFERGT
+718 AFERGT

-730 YHGRRVRF
+730 YHGRRVRY
-738 EPHNPSEARALFISQ
+738 EPHNPKDARNLFITQ
-753 ALVQEGM
+753 ALVQEEM
-760 FGRMDTPALMRE
+760 FGRMDSPALMRE

-779 QYPGSF
+779 KYPGTF

-826 QDVLSRDSL
+826 EDVLSRESM
-835 KAWLKRPA
+835 KAWLLKALANKGVAEESP
-843 KKEGDDAINHDAQ
+843 DSL
-856 LRLSKADLMRHE
+856 LRLAKADLMRHE

-878 KIIRFGAGDLS
+878 KKMMVGGSELS

-915 DGRRCEWL
+915 DGRRCDWL
-923 VPGMCEEKILLLLK
+923 VPGMCEEKIGLLLK
-937 TLPQKLRRHCVPL
+937 SLPQKLRRHCVPL
-950 PEYAKAFLDRMLDAG
+950 PEYAKSFLERMLSG
-965 QFGQG
+965 KQFGVG

-982 ERGLEIKRADFRPE
+982 ERGLEIKRTDFRPE
-996 ALPLHSSM
+996 SLPLHSSM

-1023 RLRAEYGEQAR
+1023 RLRAEYGETAR

-1040 AQQAVHEELGIDT
+1040 AQQAVHDELGSAT
-1053 PAVPLGTVV
+1053 PVNNLAPISKTNQSANASLVKTV
-1062 NKAIPTSAATSPIEQ
+1062 EQ
-1077 GGFRSWEF
+1077 GGYRSWDF

-1096 GSRTLFGYPALVDRG
+1096 GNRTLFGYPALVDR
-1111 DTCDLEVFDDLLEA
+1111 TEACDLEVFDDLLEA
-1125 RKYHWQGLRRLF
+1125 RKHHWQGLRRLF

-1161 FINIGSVEALI
+1161 FINIGSVDSLI
-1172 EQILDLALER
+1172 EQILNLALER
-1182 AFMSDP
+1182 AFMNDP
-1188 LPVNAEQFSD
+1188 LPVNAEQFAE

-1203 KPGLAL
+1203 KPRLAL
-1209 IAQEIAKHAL
+1209 IAQEISKHAL

-1226 DLQKKLAQAKAASPS
+1226 DLQKKLSQAKAAS
-1241 AYADI
+1241 ATAHVDI
-1246 QSQVQGLIFPKLISG
+1246 QNQVQGLIFPKFVSDT
-1261 IPYGQLV
+1261 PYSQLV
-1268 HLPRYLKAIAL
+1268 HFPRYLKAIAM
-1279 RIDKLRSN
+1279 RIDKLRAN
-1287 PVRDAQC
+1287 PSRDSQS

-1299 SVARPWQKLIQNSQG
+1299 SVARPWQKLVQAGHG
-1314 SHGYIVNNDEPLQE
+1314 SAAYTTNEDQALAD

-1339 LYAQELKTPTP
+1339 LYAQELKTPSS
-1350 MSLKRLEKVLSS
+1350 MSLKRLEKVLAS

>member
-1 MQEPINQQKPKASPI
+1 MTKP
-16 AVPGSNTLRR
+16 VPASNTERR

-38 GQRQIIKDALNSHQV
+38 GQRQLIKDALQSHQV
-53 IIVCGE
+53 VIVCGE

-79 MNGGHLIGHTQPRRI
+79 MNGGKLIGHTQPRRI
-94 AATATAKRIAQELGT
+94 AATATAKRIAQELGS
-109 PIGQDVGYQIRFAD
+109 PIGQDVGYQVRFAD
-123 KTSQGAS
+123 KSSHTAS

-143 QRDPQLRAYDTLI
+143 QRDPQLKAYDTLI

-194 AQRFSDHFT
+194 AQRFAEHFAMN
-203 IGGKLAPVIEVS
+203 GKVAPVIEVS

-224 YISLEP
+224 YSPLEP
-230 EARADAKSDGKKPSK
+230 DAKPDGKKESK
-245 EAKEIPDAVTEAIAN
+245 TAKEIPDAVTEEIAK

-290 KDHVLQQRFHPEIL
+290 KDHVLQQRFHPEVL

-344 YVVDSGL
+344 YVIDSGL

-366 QIEPISQAAA
+366 QVEPISQAAA

-387 DGICIRLFSEQD
+387 DGICVRLYSEQD
-399 YLSRPKFTDPEIL
+399 YLGRPKFTDPEIL

-422 MSALRLPR
+422 MSSLRLSK
-430 IQEFPFIDKPLG
+430 IQHFPFIDKPLG

-451 LDELGAIEYDEVL
+451 LDELGAIEFDDAQTEDGKDINN
-464 TAESQDSNRRF
+464 SF
-475 KLTLIGKQLAD
+475 KLTQIGKQLAD

-497 LAAKEHHALREVTII
+497 LAAKEQNALREVTII

-522 ERPMDQAAAADQA
+522 ERPMDQGAAADQA

-550 KLWDWYHDALRHK
+550 KLWDWYQDALQHK
-563 SSNRQL
+563 HSNRQL

-584 EWRDIHGQLHTMLG
+584 EWRDVHGQLHTMLG
-598 EKDWKENPSSATYEQ
+598 EKGWKANALAATYEQ

-630 EDEKSQE
+630 EDEKSQD
-637 RGSKTGSYIGARG
+637 RNSKTGGYIGARG

-665 GAWILAGELQETNR
+665 GAWILAGELQETSR

-702 TSLSDPFW
+702 KSLSEPFW
-710 DSRQGEVM
+710 DNRQGEVLA
-718 IFERGT
+718 FERGT

-730 YHGRRVRF
+730 YHGRRVRY
-738 EPHNPSEARALFISQ
+738 EPHNPADARELFIGQ
-753 ALVQEGM
+753 ALVQEEM
-760 FGRMDTPALMRE
+760 FGRMDTPALQRE
-772 TEADARK
+772 TEADAK
-779 QYPGSF
+779 KKYPGMF
-785 EFFWHNRRLI
+785 GFFWHNRRLI

-811 VDDDLLFAFYDSRIP
+811 VDDDLLFAFYESRIP
-826 QDVLSRDSL
+826 KGICNREDL
-835 KAWLKRPA
+835 KAYLKKTP
-843 KKEGDDAINHDAQ
+843 ELDLQ
-856 LRLSKADLMRHE
+856 LRLEKVDLMRHE

-878 KIIRFGAGDLS
+878 KVMKVGGAELNLS
-889 LTYHFEPGSPKDGV
+889 YHFEPGSPKDGV
-903 TLVVPLTLLNQV
+903 TLVVPLAQLNQV

-923 VPGMCEEKILLLLK
+923 VPGMSEEKILLLLK

-950 PEYAKAFLDRMLDAG
+950 PDYAKSYLERKLEAS
-965 QFGQG
+965 QFGVG
-970 DFLDSLITDIRK
+970 DFLDSLIEDIRK
-982 ERGLEIKRADFRPE
+982 ERGLEIKRTDFRPE

-1004 NFRLVDEHGRQ
+1004 NFRLIDEHGRQ
-1015 LELERNLS
+1015 LEVERNLA
-1023 RLRAEYGEQAR
+1023 RLRSEYGQTAR
-1034 TAFQAI
+1034 DAFQAV
-1040 AQQAVHEELGIDT
+1040 AQEVAQAELGMEPST
-1053 PAVPLGTVV
+1053 KVSTQTGKPAQ
-1062 NKAIPTSAATSPIEQ
+1062 ATQVAQ
-1077 GGFRSWEF
+1077 GGYRAWEF

-1096 GSRTLFGYPALVDRG
+1096 GSKTLFGYPALIDRG
-1111 DTCDLEVFDDLLEA
+1111 DFCDLEVFDDLLEA
-1125 RKYHWQGLRRLF
+1125 RKQHAQGLRRLF
-1137 ALSNKDTLK
+1137 ALGNKDTLK

-1153 GIRELGLL
+1153 GVRELGLL
-1161 FINIGSVEALI
+1161 FINIGSVENLI
-1172 EQILDLALER
+1172 DQILNLSIER
-1182 AFMSDP
+1182 AFMSEP
-1188 LPVNAEQFSD
+1188 LPNNAEQFSD
-1198 RLQAG
+1198 RMYAG
-1203 KPGLAL
+1203 KPRLAL
-1209 IAQEIAKHAL
+1209 IAQEVSRHAL

-1226 DLQKKLAQAKAASPS
+1226 DLQKKMAQAKAASPS

-1246 QSQVQGLIFPKLISG
+1246 QTQVQGLIFPKFVAG
-1261 IPYGQLV
+1261 IPYAQLV
-1268 HLPRYLKAIAL
+1268 HLPRYLKAIAM
-1279 RIDKLRSN
+1279 RIDKMRSN
-1287 PVRDAQC
+1287 PPRDAQC

-1299 SVARPWQKLIQNSQG
+1299 SVARPWQKLMQANKG
-1314 SHGYIVNNDEPLQE
+1314 STYAMTEDQSLLD

-1350 MSLKRLEKVLSS
+1350 MSLKRLEKVLAS

>member
-1 MQEPINQQKPKASPI
+1 MQEPINQQKPKAMPKP
-16 AVPGSNTLRR
+16 VPASNTSRR

-38 GQRQIIKDALNSHQV
+38 GQRQIIKDALQSHQV
-53 IIVCGE
+53 VIVCGE

-79 MNGGHLIGHTQPRRI
+79 INGGKLIGHTQPRRI
-94 AATATAKRIAQELGT
+94 AATATAKRIAQELGS
-109 PIGQDVGYQIRFAD
+109 PIGQDVGYQVRFAD
-123 KTSQGAS
+123 KTSHTAS

-143 QRDPQLRAYDTLI
+143 QRDPQLKAYDTLI

-194 AQRFSDHFT
+194 AQRFAEHFA
-203 IGGKLAPVIEVS
+203 INGKVAPVIEVS
-215 GRLFPVEQR
+215 GRLFPVEQH
-224 YISLEP
+224 YSPLEP
-230 EARADAKSDGKKPSK
+230 DAKPDGKKESK
-245 EAKEIPDAVTEAIAN
+245 AAKEIPDAVTEEIAN
-260 VWREG
+260 LWREG
-265 ASGAGD
+265 AAGAGD

-313 EQERVFSPGN
+313 EQERVFNPGN

-344 YVVDSGL
+344 YVIDSGL

-387 DGICIRLFSEQD
+387 DGTCIRLYSELD
-399 YLSRPKFTDPEIL
+399 YQGRPKFTDPEIL

-422 MSALRLPR
+422 MSSLRLPK
-430 IQEFPFIDKPLG
+430 IQHFPFIDKPLG
-442 RAIADGVQL
+442 RAIVDGVQL
-451 LDELGAIEYDEVL
+451 LDELGAIEFD
-464 TAESQDSNRRF
+464 DSDAGDGKDINNSF
-475 KLTLIGKQLAD
+475 KLTAIGKQLAE
-486 LPLDPRIGRML
+486 LPLDPRIGRIL
-497 LAAKEHHALREVTII
+497 LSAKEQNALKEVTII

-522 ERPMDQAAAADQA
+522 DRPMDQAAAADQA

-550 KLWDWYHDALRHK
+550 KLWNWYQDALQHK
-563 SSNRQL
+563 HSNRQL
-569 ENLCRSKFLSPRRLR
+569 ENLCKSKFLSPRRLR
-584 EWRDIHGQLHTMLG
+584 EWRDVHGQLHTMLG
-598 EKDWKENPSSATYEQ
+598 EKGWKENSLAATYEQ

-630 EDEKSQE
+630 EDEKSQD
-637 RGSKTGSYIGARG
+637 RNSKTGGYVGARG

-687 IEPQWVEKVAAHRLI
+687 IEPQWVEQVAAHRLI
-702 TSLSDPFW
+702 KSLSDPFW
-710 DSRQGEVM
+710 DNRQGEVLA
-718 IFERGT
+718 FERGT

-730 YHGRRVRF
+730 YHGRRVRY
-738 EPHNPSEARALFISQ
+738 EPHNPDEARELFIRQ
-753 ALVQEGM
+753 ALVQEEL
-760 FGRMDTPALMRE
+760 FGRMDTPALQRE
-772 TEADARK
+772 TEADAK
-779 QYPGSF
+779 KKYPGLF
-785 EFFWHNRRLI
+785 NFFWHNRRLI

-811 VDDDLLFAFYDSRIP
+811 VDDDLLFAFYESRIP
-826 QDVLSRDSL
+826 KEIRSRDEL
-835 KAWLKRPA
+835 KSWLK
-843 KKEGDDAINHDAQ
+843 KEVELDNQ
-856 LRLSKADLMRHE
+856 LRLEKADLMRHE

-878 KIIRFGAGDLS
+878 KKMMVGGAELS

-903 TLVVPLTLLNQV
+903 TLVVPLTQLNQV
-915 DGRRCEWL
+915 DGRRSEWL
-923 VPGMCEEKILLLLK
+923 VPGMCEEKVLLLLK
-937 TLPQKLRRHCVPL
+937 SLPQKLRRHCVPL
-950 PEYAKAFLDRMLDAG
+950 PDYAKSFLERMLEEK
-965 QFGQG
+965 QFGVG
-970 DFLDSLITDIRK
+970 DFLDSLIGDIRK
-982 ERGLEIKRADFRPE
+982 ERGLEIKRTDFRPE
-996 ALPLHSSM
+996 SLPLHSSM
-1004 NFRLVDEHGRQ
+1004 NFRLIDEHGRQ
-1015 LELERNLS
+1015 LEVERNLA
-1023 RLRAEYGEQAR
+1023 RLRSEYGETAR
-1034 TAFQAI
+1034 SAFQAI
-1040 AQQAVHEELGIDT
+1040 AQETAQVELGVELAPRLDGSKPAID
-1053 PAVPLGTVV
+1053 
-1062 NKAIPTSAATSPIEQ
+1062 KARQVEQ
-1077 GGFRSWEF
+1077 GGYRTWEF

-1096 GSRTLFGYPALVDRG
+1096 GNRTLFGYPALVDHG
-1111 DTCDLEVFDDLLEA
+1111 DYCDLEVFDDLLEA
-1125 RKYHWQGLRRLF
+1125 RKQHQFGLRRLF
-1137 ALSNKDTLK
+1137 ALNNKDTLK

-1161 FINIGSVEALI
+1161 FINVGSVEGLI
-1172 EQILDLALER
+1172 EQILNLALER
-1182 AFMSDP
+1182 AFMIDP
-1188 LPVNAEQFSD
+1188 LPINPEQFAE

-1203 KPGLAL
+1203 KARLAL
-1209 IAQEIAKHAL
+1209 IAQEISRHAL
-1219 AALQAYA
+1219 NALQAHA
-1226 DLQKKLAQAKAASPS
+1226 DLQKKIAQAKAASPS

-1246 QSQVQGLIFPKLISG
+1246 QTQMQALIFPKFVAE

-1268 HLPRYLKAIAL
+1268 HVPRYLKAIAM
-1279 RIDKLRSN
+1279 RIDKLRTN
-1287 PVRDAQC
+1287 PSRDAQC

-1299 SVARPWQKLIQNSQG
+1299 SVARPWQKLLQG
-1314 SHGYIVNNDEPLQE
+1314 NRGSASYAMTEDQALQD

-1339 LYAQELKTPTP
+1339 LYAQELKTPSP
-1350 MSLKRLEKVLSS
+1350 MSLKRLEKVLAS